1 MKTCNQV
8 GSIFLKKKSYLSIPL
23 LISALGCIS
32 SPLVAREVE
41 IPRINVVDVEEGGA
55 SAIPGA
61 IDFISAEEMEMIQ
74 PASLQDALKIVPGV
88 NARDEEGY
96 GAIPNIGIR
105 GLSPNRS
112 TKVLILEDGAPIQPS
127 LFLSNASYYSPPVER
142 ISSIEVLKGATGL
155 RYGPNTIGGVIN
167 YQSKTPLKNGTVKGK
182 LGSHG
187 YKLLELEAG
196 ASSEQNSMGGGINLI
211 TSEADGFRNNGYRM
225 NDILVKGGMAIG
237 QNQWLGIKLTR
248 YENEINTSYVGLRP
262 DEFAQTPTKNPA
274 PDDQFLSHRTSFDIN
289 HDLEINSDIK
299 LKTLLYWS
307 QLERNFWRR
316 DVASKTRQGTSFVEC
331 GGTAYCVTGRNRNF
345 DMLGVDSRLFVH
357 YQAFGIKNESE
368 IGVRLH
374 SERMSNKTDRSNAG
388 PRARTG
394 ITTGHDNNDAKA
406 MALYMQNRF
415 LFSDQFAVTPGVRV
429 ESYQQTRKN
438 AINGASGEVHNTE
451 IVPGI
456 GATWQP
462 MPELQLYSS
471 VYKGFA
477 PAMVSAAISGD
488 GVDQQLDAE
497 RSMNFE
503 IGLRGKANVWTYEAA
518 VFRMDF
524 SNQIVNQA
532 LSAGISKTNGGQSLH
547 QGAEGALGYAIT
559 SAWSL
564 LANATYIPVAE
575 FKGGGLGPIGNRI
588 PYTPK
593 LTGNFG
599 LNYSKD
605 GLKSFLNAYHVSSQY
620 ADSANTVAESNDG
633 TKGLIPSYTT
643 VNWSVVYSPRKDLKL
658 FGVVRNLFDK
668 KFISGRSPDG
678 IFPGAERNFELGLA
692 YQFY

>member
-1 MKTCNQV
+1 MKNRLFV
-8 GSIFLKKKSYLSIPL
+8 SL
-23 LISALGCIS
+23 LIGAMGYAH
-32 SPLVAREVE
+32 SPLMAKE
-41 IPRINVVDVEEGGA
+41 IELPSINVIDRQEGGA
-55 SAIPGA
+55 SSIPGA
-61 IDFISAEEMEMIQ
+61 IDIISPEEMEMIQ

-167 YQSKTPLKNGTVKGK
+167 YQSKTPLKDGIVKGK

-187 YKLLELEAG
+187 YRLLELEAG
-196 ASSEQNSMGGGINLI
+196 TSSEQKSMGGGINLI
-211 TSEADGFRNNGYRM
+211 TSEANGFRNNGYRM

-237 QNQWLGIKLTR
+237 QSQWLGLKLTR

-262 DEFAQTPTKNPA
+262 DEFIHTPTKNPA
-274 PDDQFLSHRTSFDIN
+274 PDDQFLSNRTSFDIN
-289 HDLEINSDIK
+289 HELEIDTSTK
-299 LKTLLYWS
+299 LKTLMYWS

-316 DVASKTRQGTSFVEC
+316 DVASKTRQGTSFVDC

-345 DMLGVDSRLFVH
+345 DMLGIDSRLFTN
-357 YQAFGIKNESE
+357 YQAFGIQNESE

-374 SERMSNKTDRSNAG
+374 SETMSNKTERSNAG

-394 ITTGHDNNDAKA
+394 VITGNENNDAKA
-406 MALYMQNRF
+406 VALYLQNRF
-415 LFSDQFAVTPGVRV
+415 LFTDQFAVTPGVRV
-429 ESYQQTRKN
+429 ESYRQNRKN
-438 AINGASGEVHNTE
+438 EMNGVQGQANNTE
-451 IVPGI
+451 LVPGI
-456 GATWQP
+456 GATWQLA
-462 MPELQLYSS
+462 PELQLYSS
-471 VYKGFA
+471 FYKGFA
-477 PAMVSAAISGD
+477 PAMISAAISGD
-488 GVDQQLDAE
+488 GVDQKLDAE
-497 RSMNFE
+497 RSMNIEF
-503 IGLRGKANVWTYEAA
+503 GFRGQAQKWTYEGAA
-518 VFRMDF
+518 FRMDF

-532 LSAGISKTNGGQSLH
+532 LSGGISKTNGGQSLH

-559 SAWSL
+559 SAWSV

-575 FKGGGLGPIGNRI
+575 FKGGALGPIGNRI

-593 LTGNFG
+593 LTGNLG

-620 ADSANTVAESNDG
+620 ADSVNTVEESNDG
-633 TKGLIPSYTT
+633 TKGLIPSFTT
-643 VNWSVVYSPRKDLKL
+643 LNWSIVYSPQKDLKL
-658 FGVVRNLFDK
+658 FGIVRNLFDK

-678 IFPGAERNFELGLA
+678 IFPGAERNFEIGLA

>member
-1 MKTCNQV
+1 MKNRLFV
-8 GSIFLKKKSYLSIPL
+8 SL
-23 LISALGCIS
+23 LIGAMGYAH
-32 SPLVAREVE
+32 SPLMAKE
-41 IPRINVVDVEEGGA
+41 IELPSINVIDRQEGGA
-55 SAIPGA
+55 SSIPGA
-61 IDFISAEEMEMIQ
+61 IDIISPEEMEMIQ

-167 YQSKTPLKNGTVKGK
+167 YQSKTPLKDGIVKGK

-187 YKLLELEAG
+187 YRLLELEAG
-196 ASSEQNSMGGGINLI
+196 TSSEQKSMGGGINLI
-211 TSEADGFRNNGYRM
+211 TSEANGFRNNGYRM

-237 QNQWLGIKLTR
+237 QSQWLGLKLTR

-262 DEFAQTPTKNPA
+262 DEFIHTPTKNPA
-274 PDDQFLSHRTSFDIN
+274 PDDQFLSNRTSFDIN
-289 HDLEINSDIK
+289 HELEIDTSTK
-299 LKTLLYWS
+299 LKTLMYWS

-316 DVASKTRQGTSFVEC
+316 DVASKTRQGTSFVDC
-331 GGTAYCVTGRNRNF
+331 GGTAYCLTGRNRNF
-345 DMLGVDSRLFVH
+345 DMLGIDSRLFTN
-357 YQAFGIKNESE
+357 YQAFGIQNESE

-374 SERMSNKTDRSNAG
+374 SETMSNKTERSNAG

-394 ITTGHDNNDAKA
+394 VITGNENNDAKA
-406 MALYMQNRF
+406 VALYLQNRF
-415 LFSDQFAVTPGVRV
+415 LFTDQFAVTPGVRV
-429 ESYQQTRKN
+429 ESYRQNRKN
-438 AINGASGEVHNTE
+438 EMNGVQGQANNTE
-451 IVPGI
+451 LVPGI
-456 GATWQP
+456 GATWQLA
-462 MPELQLYSS
+462 PELQLYSS

-477 PAMVSAAISGD
+477 PAMISAAISGD
-488 GVDQQLDAE
+488 GVDQKLDAE
-497 RSMNFE
+497 RSMNIEF
-503 IGLRGKANVWTYEAA
+503 GFRGQAQKWTYEGAA
-518 VFRMDF
+518 FRMDF

-532 LSAGISKTNGGQSLH
+532 LSGGISKTNGGQSLH

-559 SAWSL
+559 SAWSV

-575 FKGGGLGPIGNRI
+575 FKGGALGPIGNRI

-593 LTGNFG
+593 LTGNLG

-620 ADSANTVAESNDG
+620 ADSANTVEESNDG
-633 TKGLIPSYTT
+633 TKGLIPSFTT
-643 VNWSVVYSPRKDLKL
+643 LNWSVVYSPQKDLKL

>member
-1 MKTCNQV
+1 MKNRLFV
-8 GSIFLKKKSYLSIPL
+8 SL
-23 LISALGCIS
+23 LIGAMGYAH
-32 SPLVAREVE
+32 SPLMAKE
-41 IPRINVVDVEEGGA
+41 IELPSINVIDRQEGGA
-55 SAIPGA
+55 SSIPGA
-61 IDFISAEEMEMIQ
+61 IDIISPEEMEMIQ
-74 PASLQDALKIVPGV
+74 PASLQDALKTVPGV

-167 YQSKTPLKNGTVKGK
+167 YQSKTPLKDGIVKGK

-187 YKLLELEAG
+187 YRLLELEAG
-196 ASSEQNSMGGGINLI
+196 TSSEQKSMGGGINLI
-211 TSEADGFRNNGYRM
+211 TSEANGFRNNGYRM

-237 QNQWLGIKLTR
+237 QSQWLGLKLTR

-262 DEFAQTPTKNPA
+262 DEFIHTPTKNPA
-274 PDDQFLSHRTSFDIN
+274 PDDQFLSNRTSFDIN
-289 HDLEINSDIK
+289 HELEIDTSTK
-299 LKTLLYWS
+299 LKTLMYWS

-316 DVASKTRQGTSFVEC
+316 DVASKTRQGTSFVDC

-345 DMLGVDSRLFVH
+345 DMLGIDSRLFTN
-357 YQAFGIKNESE
+357 YQAFGIQNESE

-374 SERMSNKTDRSNAG
+374 SETMSNKTERSNAG

-394 ITTGHDNNDAKA
+394 VITGNENNDAKA
-406 MALYMQNRF
+406 VALYLQNRF
-415 LFSDQFAVTPGVRV
+415 LFTDQFAVTPGVRV
-429 ESYQQTRKN
+429 ESYRQNRKN
-438 AINGASGEVHNTE
+438 EMNGVQGQANNTE
-451 IVPGI
+451 LVPGI
-456 GATWQP
+456 GATWQLA
-462 MPELQLYSS
+462 PELQLYSS

-477 PAMVSAAISGD
+477 PAMISAAISGD
-488 GVDQQLDAE
+488 GVDQKLDAE
-497 RSMNFE
+497 RSMNIEF
-503 IGLRGKANVWTYEAA
+503 GFRGQAQKWTYEGAA
-518 VFRMDF
+518 FRMDF

-532 LSAGISKTNGGQSLH
+532 LSGGISKTNGGQSLH

-559 SAWSL
+559 SAWSV

-575 FKGGGLGPIGNRI
+575 FKGGTLGPIGNRI

-593 LTGNFG
+593 LTGNLG

-620 ADSANTVAESNDG
+620 ADSVNTVEESNDG
-633 TKGLIPSYTT
+633 TKGLIPSFTT
-643 VNWSVVYSPRKDLKL
+643 LNWSIVYSPQKDLKL

>member
-1 MKTCNQV
+1 MKNRLFV
-8 GSIFLKKKSYLSIPL
+8 SL
-23 LISALGCIS
+23 LIGAMGYAH
-32 SPLVAREVE
+32 SPLMAKE
-41 IPRINVVDVEEGGA
+41 IELPSINVIDRQEGGA
-55 SAIPGA
+55 SSIPGA
-61 IDFISAEEMEMIQ
+61 IDIISPEEMEMIQ
-74 PASLQDALKIVPGV
+74 PASLQDALKTVPGV

-167 YQSKTPLKNGTVKGK
+167 YQSKTPLKDGIVKGK

-187 YKLLELEAG
+187 YRLLELEAG
-196 ASSEQNSMGGGINLI
+196 TSSEQKSMGGGINLI
-211 TSEADGFRNNGYRM
+211 TSEANGFRNNGYRM

-237 QNQWLGIKLTR
+237 QSQWLGLKLTR

-262 DEFAQTPTKNPA
+262 DEFIHTPTKNPA
-274 PDDQFLSHRTSFDIN
+274 PDDQFLSNRTSFDIN
-289 HDLEINSDIK
+289 HELEIDTSTK
-299 LKTLLYWS
+299 LKTLMYWS

-316 DVASKTRQGTSFVEC
+316 DVASKTRQGTSFVDC

-345 DMLGVDSRLFVH
+345 DMLGIDSRLFTN
-357 YQAFGIKNESE
+357 YQAFGIQNESE

-374 SERMSNKTDRSNAG
+374 SETMSNKTERSNAG

-394 ITTGHDNNDAKA
+394 VITGNENNDAKA
-406 MALYMQNRF
+406 VALYLQNRF
-415 LFSDQFAVTPGVRV
+415 LFTDQFAVTPGVRV
-429 ESYQQTRKN
+429 ESYRQNRKN
-438 AINGASGEVHNTE
+438 EMNGVQGQANNTE
-451 IVPGI
+451 LVPGI
-456 GATWQP
+456 GATWQLA
-462 MPELQLYSS
+462 PELQLYSS

-477 PAMVSAAISGD
+477 PAMISAAISGD
-488 GVDQQLDAE
+488 GVDQKLDAE
-497 RSMNFE
+497 RSMNIEF
-503 IGLRGKANVWTYEAA
+503 GFRGQAQKWTYEGAA
-518 VFRMDF
+518 FRMDF

-532 LSAGISKTNGGQSLH
+532 LSGGISKTNGGQSLH

-559 SAWSL
+559 SAWSV

-575 FKGGGLGPIGNRI
+575 FKGGTLGPIGNRI

-593 LTGNFG
+593 LTGNLG

-620 ADSANTVAESNDG
+620 ADSVNTVEESNDG
-633 TKGLIPSYTT
+633 TKGLIPSFTT
-643 VNWSVVYSPRKDLKL
+643 LNWSVVYSPQKDLKL

>member
-1 MKTCNQV
+1 MKNRLFV
-8 GSIFLKKKSYLSIPL
+8 SL
-23 LISALGCIS
+23 LIGAMGYAH
-32 SPLVAREVE
+32 SPLMAKE
-41 IPRINVVDVEEGGA
+41 IELPSINVIDRQEGGA
-55 SAIPGA
+55 SSIPGA
-61 IDFISAEEMEMIQ
+61 IDIISPEEMEMIQ
-74 PASLQDALKIVPGV
+74 PASLQDALKTVPGV

-167 YQSKTPLKNGTVKGK
+167 YQSKTPLKDGIVKGK

-187 YKLLELEAG
+187 YRLLELEAG
-196 ASSEQNSMGGGINLI
+196 TSSEQKSMGGGINLI
-211 TSEADGFRNNGYRM
+211 TSEANGFRNNGYRM

-237 QNQWLGIKLTR
+237 QSQWLGLKLTR

-262 DEFAQTPTKNPA
+262 DEFIHTPTKNPA
-274 PDDQFLSHRTSFDIN
+274 PDDQFLSNRTSFDIN
-289 HDLEINSDIK
+289 HELEIDTSTK
-299 LKTLLYWS
+299 LKTLMYWS

-316 DVASKTRQGTSFVEC
+316 DVASKTRQGTSFVDC

-345 DMLGVDSRLFVH
+345 DMLGIDSRLFTN
-357 YQAFGIKNESE
+357 YQAFGIQNESE

-374 SERMSNKTDRSNAG
+374 SETMSNKTERSNAG

-394 ITTGHDNNDAKA
+394 VITGNENNDAKA
-406 MALYMQNRF
+406 VALYLQNRF
-415 LFSDQFAVTPGVRV
+415 LFTDQFAVTPGVRV
-429 ESYQQTRKN
+429 ESYRQNRKN
-438 AINGASGEVHNTE
+438 EMNGVQGQANNTE
-451 IVPGI
+451 LVPGI
-456 GATWQP
+456 GATWQLA
-462 MPELQLYSS
+462 PELQLYSS

-477 PAMVSAAISGD
+477 PAMISAAISGD
-488 GVDQQLDAE
+488 GVDQKLDAE
-497 RSMNFE
+497 RSMNIEF
-503 IGLRGKANVWTYEAA
+503 GFRGQAQKWTYEGAA
-518 VFRMDF
+518 FRMDF

-532 LSAGISKTNGGQSLH
+532 LSGGISKTNGGQSLH

-559 SAWSL
+559 SAWSV

-575 FKGGGLGPIGNRI
+575 FKGGTLGPIGNRI

-593 LTGNFG
+593 LTGNLG

-620 ADSANTVAESNDG
+620 ADSVNTVEESNDG
-633 TKGLIPSYTT
+633 TKGLIPAFTT
-643 VNWSVVYSPRKDLKL
+643 LNWSVVYSPQKHLKL

>member
-1 MKTCNQV
+1 MKNRLFV
-8 GSIFLKKKSYLSIPL
+8 SL
-23 LISALGCIS
+23 LIGAMGYAH
-32 SPLVAREVE
+32 SPLMAKE
-41 IPRINVVDVEEGGA
+41 IELPSINVIDRQEGGA
-55 SAIPGA
+55 SSIPGA
-61 IDFISAEEMEMIQ
+61 IDIISPEEMELIQ
-74 PASLQDALKIVPGV
+74 PASLQDALKTVPGV

-167 YQSKTPLKNGTVKGK
+167 YQSKTPLKDGIVKGK

-187 YKLLELEAG
+187 YRLLELEAG
-196 ASSEQNSMGGGINLI
+196 TSSEQKSMGGGINLI
-211 TSEADGFRNNGYRM
+211 TSEANGFRNNGYRM

-237 QNQWLGIKLTR
+237 QSQWLGLKLTR

-262 DEFAQTPTKNPA
+262 DEFIHTPTKNPA
-274 PDDQFLSHRTSFDIN
+274 PDDQFLSNRTSFDIN
-289 HDLEINSDIK
+289 HELEIDTSTK
-299 LKTLLYWS
+299 LKTLMYWS

-316 DVASKTRQGTSFVEC
+316 DVASKTRQGTSFVDC

-345 DMLGVDSRLFVH
+345 DMLGIDSRLFTN
-357 YQAFGIKNESE
+357 YQAFGIQNESE

-374 SERMSNKTDRSNAG
+374 SETMSNKTERSNAG

-394 ITTGHDNNDAKA
+394 VITGNENNDAKA
-406 MALYMQNRF
+406 VALYLQNRF
-415 LFSDQFAVTPGVRV
+415 LFTDQFAVTPGVRV
-429 ESYQQTRKN
+429 ESYRQNRKN
-438 AINGASGEVHNTE
+438 EMNGVQGQANNTE
-451 IVPGI
+451 LVPGI
-456 GATWQP
+456 GATWQLA
-462 MPELQLYSS
+462 PELQLYSS

-477 PAMVSAAISGD
+477 PAMISAAISGD
-488 GVDQQLDAE
+488 GVDQKLDAE
-497 RSMNFE
+497 RSMNIEF
-503 IGLRGKANVWTYEAA
+503 GFRGQAQKWTYEGAA
-518 VFRMDF
+518 FRMDF

-532 LSAGISKTNGGQSLH
+532 LSGGISKTNGGQSLH

-559 SAWSL
+559 SAWSV

-575 FKGGGLGPIGNRI
+575 FKGGALGPIGNRI

-593 LTGNFG
+593 LTGNLG

-620 ADSANTVAESNDG
+620 ADSANTVQESNDG
-633 TKGLIPSYTT
+633 TKGLIPSFTT
-643 VNWSVVYSPRKDLKL
+643 LNWSIVYSPQKDLKL

>member
-1 MKTCNQV
+1 MKNRLFV
-8 GSIFLKKKSYLSIPL
+8 SL
-23 LISALGCIS
+23 LIGAMGYAH
-32 SPLVAREVE
+32 SPLMAKE
-41 IPRINVVDVEEGGA
+41 IELPSINVIDRQEGGA
-55 SAIPGA
+55 SSIPGA
-61 IDFISAEEMEMIQ
+61 IDIISPEEMEMIQ
-74 PASLQDALKIVPGV
+74 PASLQDALKTVPGV

-167 YQSKTPLKNGTVKGK
+167 YQSKTPLKDGIVKGK

-187 YKLLELEAG
+187 YRLLELEAG
-196 ASSEQNSMGGGINLI
+196 TSSEQKSMGGGINLI
-211 TSEADGFRNNGYRM
+211 TSEANGFRNNGYRM

-237 QNQWLGIKLTR
+237 QSQWLGLKLTR

-262 DEFAQTPTKNPA
+262 DEFIHTPTKNPA
-274 PDDQFLSHRTSFDIN
+274 PDDQFLSNRTSFDIN
-289 HDLEINSDIK
+289 HELEIDTSTK
-299 LKTLLYWS
+299 LKTLMYWS

-316 DVASKTRQGTSFVEC
+316 DVASKTRQGTSFVDC

-345 DMLGVDSRLFVH
+345 DMLGIDSRLFTN
-357 YQAFGIKNESE
+357 YQAFGIQNESE

-374 SERMSNKTDRSNAG
+374 SETMSNKTERSNAG

-394 ITTGHDNNDAKA
+394 VITGNENNDAKA
-406 MALYMQNRF
+406 VALYLQNRF
-415 LFSDQFAVTPGVRV
+415 LFTDQFAVTPGVRV
-429 ESYQQTRKN
+429 ESYRQNRKN
-438 AINGASGEVHNTE
+438 EMNGVQGQANNTE
-451 IVPGI
+451 LVPGI
-456 GATWQP
+456 GATWQLA
-462 MPELQLYSS
+462 PELQLYSS

-477 PAMVSAAISGD
+477 PAMISAAISGD
-488 GVDQQLDAE
+488 GVDQKLDAE
-497 RSMNFE
+497 RSMNIEF
-503 IGLRGKANVWTYEAA
+503 GFRGQAQKWTYEGAA
-518 VFRMDF
+518 FRMDF

-532 LSAGISKTNGGQSLH
+532 LSGGISKTNGGQSLH

-559 SAWSL
+559 SAWSV

-575 FKGGGLGPIGNRI
+575 FKGGTLGPIGNRI

-593 LTGNFG
+593 LTGNLG

-620 ADSANTVAESNDG
+620 ADSANTVEESNDG
-633 TKGLIPSYTT
+633 TKGLIPSFTT
-643 VNWSVVYSPRKDLKL
+643 LNWSVVYSPKRDIKL

>member
-1 MKTCNQV
+1 MKNRLFV
-8 GSIFLKKKSYLSIPL
+8 SL
-23 LISALGCIS
+23 LIGAMGYAH
-32 SPLVAREVE
+32 SPLMAKE
-41 IPRINVVDVEEGGA
+41 IELPSINVIDRQEGGA
-55 SAIPGA
+55 SSIPGA
-61 IDFISAEEMEMIQ
+61 IDIISPEEMEMIQ
-74 PASLQDALKIVPGV
+74 PASLQDALKTVPGV

-167 YQSKTPLKNGTVKGK
+167 YQSKTPLKDGIVKGK

-187 YKLLELEAG
+187 YRLLELEAG
-196 ASSEQNSMGGGINLI
+196 TSSEQKSMGGGINLI
-211 TSEADGFRNNGYRM
+211 TSEANGFRNNGYRM

-237 QNQWLGIKLTR
+237 QSQWLGLKLTR

-262 DEFAQTPTKNPA
+262 DEFIHTPTKNPA
-274 PDDQFLSHRTSFDIN
+274 PDDQFLSNRTSFDIN
-289 HDLEINSDIK
+289 HELEIDTSAK
-299 LKTLLYWS
+299 LKTLMYWS

-316 DVASKTRQGTSFVEC
+316 DVASKTRQGTSFVDC

-345 DMLGVDSRLFVH
+345 DMLGIDSRLFTN
-357 YQAFGIKNESE
+357 YQAFGIQNESE

-374 SERMSNKTDRSNAG
+374 SETMSNKTERSNAG

-394 ITTGHDNNDAKA
+394 VITGNENNDAKA
-406 MALYMQNRF
+406 VALYLQNRF
-415 LFSDQFAVTPGVRV
+415 LFTDQFAVTPGVRV
-429 ESYQQTRKN
+429 ESYRQNRKN
-438 AINGASGEVHNTE
+438 EMNGVQGQANNTE
-451 IVPGI
+451 LVPGI
-456 GATWQP
+456 GATWQLA
-462 MPELQLYSS
+462 PELQLYSS

-477 PAMVSAAISGD
+477 PAMISAAISGD
-488 GVDQQLDAE
+488 GIDQKLDAE
-497 RSMNFE
+497 RSMNIEF
-503 IGLRGKANVWTYEAA
+503 GFRGQAQKWTYEGAA
-518 VFRMDF
+518 FRMDF

-532 LSAGISKTNGGQSLH
+532 LSGGISKTNGGQSLH

-559 SAWSL
+559 SAWSV

-575 FKGGGLGPIGNRI
+575 FKGGALGPIGNRI

-593 LTGNFG
+593 LTGNLG

-620 ADSANTVAESNDG
+620 ADSANTVQESNDG
-633 TKGLIPSYTT
+633 TKGLIPSFTT
-643 VNWSVVYSPRKDLKL
+643 LNWSIVYSPQKDLKL

>member
-1 MKTCNQV
+1 MKNRLFV
-8 GSIFLKKKSYLSIPL
+8 SL
-23 LISALGCIS
+23 LIGAMGYAH
-32 SPLVAREVE
+32 SPLMAKE
-41 IPRINVVDVEEGGA
+41 IELPSINVIDRQEGGA
-55 SAIPGA
+55 SSIPGA
-61 IDFISAEEMEMIQ
+61 IDIINPEEMEMIQ
-74 PASLQDALKIVPGV
+74 PAPLQDALKIVPGV

-167 YQSKTPLKNGTVKGK
+167 YQSKTPLKDGIVKGK

-187 YKLLELEAG
+187 YRLLELEAG
-196 ASSEQNSMGGGINLI
+196 TSSEQKSMGGGINLI
-211 TSEADGFRNNGYRM
+211 TSEANGFRNNGYRM

-237 QNQWLGIKLTR
+237 QSQWLGLKLTR

-262 DEFAQTPTKNPA
+262 DEFIHTPTKNPA
-274 PDDQFLSHRTSFDIN
+274 PDDQFLSNRTSFDIN
-289 HDLEINSDIK
+289 HELEIDTSAK
-299 LKTLLYWS
+299 LKTLIYWS

-316 DVASKTRQGTSFVEC
+316 DVASKTRQGTSFVDC

-345 DMLGVDSRLFVH
+345 DMLGIDSRLFTN
-357 YQAFGIKNESE
+357 YQAFGIQNESE

-374 SERMSNKTDRSNAG
+374 SETMSNKTERSNAG

-394 ITTGHDNNDAKA
+394 VITGNENNDAKA
-406 MALYMQNRF
+406 VALYLQNRF
-415 LFSDQFAVTPGVRV
+415 LFTDQFAVTPGVRV
-429 ESYQQTRKN
+429 ESYRQNRKN
-438 AINGASGEVHNTE
+438 EMNGVQGQSNNTE
-451 IVPGI
+451 LVPGI
-456 GATWQP
+456 GATWQLA
-462 MPELQLYSS
+462 PEQQLYSS

-477 PAMVSAAISGD
+477 PAMISAAISGD
-488 GVDQQLDAE
+488 GVDQKLDAE
-497 RSMNFE
+497 RSMNIEF
-503 IGLRGKANVWTYEAA
+503 GFRGQAQKWTYEGAA
-518 VFRMDF
+518 FRMDF

-532 LSAGISKTNGGQSLH
+532 LSGGISKTNGGQSLH

-559 SAWSL
+559 SAWSV

-575 FKGGGLGPIGNRI
+575 FKGGALGPIGNRI

-593 LTGNFG
+593 LTGNLG

-620 ADSANTVAESNDG
+620 ADSANTVQESNDG
-633 TKGLIPSYTT
+633 TKGLIPSFTT
-643 VNWSVVYSPRKDLKL
+643 LNWSVVYSPQKDLKL

>member
-1 MKTCNQV
+1 MKNRLFV
-8 GSIFLKKKSYLSIPL
+8 SL
-23 LISALGCIS
+23 LIGAMGYAH
-32 SPLVAREVE
+32 SPLMAKE
-41 IPRINVVDVEEGGA
+41 IELPSINVIDRQEGGA
-55 SAIPGA
+55 SSIPGA
-61 IDFISAEEMEMIQ
+61 IDIISPEEMEMIQ

-167 YQSKTPLKNGTVKGK
+167 YQSKTPLKDGIVKGK

-187 YKLLELEAG
+187 YRLLELEAG
-196 ASSEQNSMGGGINLI
+196 TSSEQKSMGGGINLI
-211 TSEADGFRNNGYRM
+211 TSDANGFRNNGYRM

-237 QNQWLGIKLTR
+237 QSQWLGLKLTR

-262 DEFAQTPTKNPA
+262 DEFIHTPTKNPA
-274 PDDQFLSHRTSFDIN
+274 PDDQFLSNRTSFDIN
-289 HDLEINSDIK
+289 HELEIDTSAK
-299 LKTLLYWS
+299 LKTLIYWS

-316 DVASKTRQGTSFVEC
+316 DVASKTRQGTSFVDC

-345 DMLGVDSRLFVH
+345 DMLGIDSRLFTN
-357 YQAFGIKNESE
+357 YQAFGIQNESE

-374 SERMSNKTDRSNAG
+374 SETMSNKTERSNAG

-394 ITTGHDNNDAKA
+394 VITGNENNDAKA
-406 MALYMQNRF
+406 VALYLQNRF
-415 LFSDQFAVTPGVRV
+415 LFTDQFAVTPGVRV
-429 ESYQQTRKN
+429 ESYRQNRKN
-438 AINGASGEVHNTE
+438 EMNGVQGQANNTE
-451 IVPGI
+451 LVPGI
-456 GATWQP
+456 GATWQLA
-462 MPELQLYSS
+462 PELQLYSS

-477 PAMVSAAISGD
+477 PAMISAAISGD
-488 GVDQQLDAE
+488 GVDQKLDAE
-497 RSMNFE
+497 RSMNIEF
-503 IGLRGKANVWTYEAA
+503 GFRGQAQKWTYEGAA
-518 VFRMDF
+518 FRMDF

-532 LSAGISKTNGGQSLH
+532 LSGGISKTNGGQSLH

-559 SAWSL
+559 SAWSV

-575 FKGGGLGPIGNRI
+575 FKGGALGPIGNRI

-593 LTGNFG
+593 LTGNLG

-620 ADSANTVAESNDG
+620 ADSVNTVQESNDG
-633 TKGLIPSYTT
+633 TKGLIPSFTT
-643 VNWSVVYSPRKDLKL
+643 LNWSVVYSPQKDLKL

>member
-1 MKTCNQV
+1 MKNRLFV
-8 GSIFLKKKSYLSIPL
+8 SL
-23 LISALGCIS
+23 LIGAMGYAH
-32 SPLVAREVE
+32 SPLMAKE
-41 IPRINVVDVEEGGA
+41 IELPSINVIDRQEGGA
-55 SAIPGA
+55 SSIPGA
-61 IDFISAEEMEMIQ
+61 IDIISPEEMEMIQ

-167 YQSKTPLKNGTVKGK
+167 YQSKTPLKDGIVKGK

-187 YKLLELEAG
+187 YRLLELEAG
-196 ASSEQNSMGGGINLI
+196 TSSEQKSMGGGINLI
-211 TSEADGFRNNGYRM
+211 TSEANGFRNNGYRM

-237 QNQWLGIKLTR
+237 QSQWLGLKLTR

-262 DEFAQTPTKNPA
+262 DEFIHTPTKNPA
-274 PDDQFLSHRTSFDIN
+274 PDDQFLSNRTSFDIN
-289 HDLEINSDIK
+289 HELEIDTSTK
-299 LKTLLYWS
+299 LKTLMYWS

-316 DVASKTRQGTSFVEC
+316 DVASKTRQGTSFVDC

-345 DMLGVDSRLFVH
+345 DMLGIDSRLFTN
-357 YQAFGIKNESE
+357 YQAFGIQNESE

-374 SERMSNKTDRSNAG
+374 SETMSNKTERSNAG

-394 ITTGHDNNDAKA
+394 VITGNENNDAKA
-406 MALYMQNRF
+406 VALYLQNRF
-415 LFSDQFAVTPGVRV
+415 LFTDQFAVTPGVRV
-429 ESYQQTRKN
+429 ESYRQNRKN
-438 AINGASGEVHNTE
+438 EMNGVQGQANNTE
-451 IVPGI
+451 LVPGI
-456 GATWQP
+456 GATWQLA
-462 MPELQLYSS
+462 PELQLYSS

-477 PAMVSAAISGD
+477 PAMISAAISGD
-488 GVDQQLDAE
+488 GVDQKLDAE
-497 RSMNFE
+497 RSMNIEF
-503 IGLRGKANVWTYEAA
+503 GFRGQAQKWTYEGAA
-518 VFRMDF
+518 FRMDF

-532 LSAGISKTNGGQSLH
+532 LSGGISKTNGGQSLH

-559 SAWSL
+559 SAWSV

-575 FKGGGLGPIGNRI
+575 FKGGALGPIGNRI

-593 LTGNFG
+593 LTGNLG

-620 ADSANTVAESNDG
+620 ADSVNTVEESNDG
-633 TKGLIPSYTT
+633 TKGLIPSFTT
-643 VNWSVVYSPRKDLKL
+643 LNWSIVYSPQKDLKL

-678 IFPGAERNFELGLA
+678 IFPGAERNFEIGLA

>member
-1 MKTCNQV
+1 MKNRLFV
-8 GSIFLKKKSYLSIPL
+8 SL
-23 LISALGCIS
+23 LIGAMGYAH
-32 SPLVAREVE
+32 SPLMAKE
-41 IPRINVVDVEEGGA
+41 IELPSINVIDRQEGGA
-55 SAIPGA
+55 SSIPGA
-61 IDFISAEEMEMIQ
+61 IDIISPEEMEMIQ
-74 PASLQDALKIVPGV
+74 PASLQDALKTVPGV

-167 YQSKTPLKNGTVKGK
+167 YQSKTPLKDGIVKGK

-187 YKLLELEAG
+187 YRLLELEAG
-196 ASSEQNSMGGGINLI
+196 TSSEQKSMGGGINLI
-211 TSEADGFRNNGYRM
+211 TSEANGFRNNGYRM

-237 QNQWLGIKLTR
+237 QSQWLGLKLTR

-262 DEFAQTPTKNPA
+262 DEFIHTPTKNPA
-274 PDDQFLSHRTSFDIN
+274 PDDQFLSNRTSFDIN
-289 HDLEINSDIK
+289 HELEIDTSTK
-299 LKTLLYWS
+299 LKTLMYWS

-316 DVASKTRQGTSFVEC
+316 DVASKTRQGTSFVDC

-345 DMLGVDSRLFVH
+345 DMLGIDSRLFTN
-357 YQAFGIKNESE
+357 YQAFGIQNESE

-374 SERMSNKTDRSNAG
+374 SETMSNKTERSNAG

-394 ITTGHDNNDAKA
+394 VITGNENNDAKA
-406 MALYMQNRF
+406 VALYLQNRF
-415 LFSDQFAVTPGVRV
+415 LFTDQFAVTPGVRV
-429 ESYQQTRKN
+429 ESYRQNRKN
-438 AINGASGEVHNTE
+438 EMNGVQGQANNTE
-451 IVPGI
+451 LVPGI
-456 GATWQP
+456 GATWQLA
-462 MPELQLYSS
+462 PELQLYSS
-471 VYKGFA
+471 FYKGFA
-477 PAMVSAAISGD
+477 PAMISAAISGD
-488 GVDQQLDAE
+488 GVDQKLDAE
-497 RSMNFE
+497 RSMNIEF
-503 IGLRGKANVWTYEAA
+503 GFRGQAQKWTYEGAA
-518 VFRMDF
+518 FRMDF

-532 LSAGISKTNGGQSLH
+532 LSGGISKTNGGQSLH

-559 SAWSL
+559 SAWSV

-575 FKGGGLGPIGNRI
+575 FKGGALGPIENRI

-593 LTGNFG
+593 LTGNLG

-620 ADSANTVAESNDG
+620 ADSANTVQESNDG
-633 TKGLIPSYTT
+633 TKGLIPSFTT
-643 VNWSVVYSPRKDLKL
+643 LNWSIVYSPQKDLKL

>member
-1 MKTCNQV
+1 MKNRLFV
-8 GSIFLKKKSYLSIPL
+8 SL
-23 LISALGCIS
+23 LIGAMGYAH
-32 SPLVAREVE
+32 SPLMAKE
-41 IPRINVVDVEEGGA
+41 IELPSINVIDRQEGGA
-55 SAIPGA
+55 SSIPGA
-61 IDFISAEEMEMIQ
+61 IDIISPEEMEMIQ
-74 PASLQDALKIVPGV
+74 PASLQDALKTVPGV

-167 YQSKTPLKNGTVKGK
+167 YQSKTPLKDGIVKGK

-187 YKLLELEAG
+187 YRLLELEAG
-196 ASSEQNSMGGGINLI
+196 TSSEQKSMGGGINLI
-211 TSEADGFRNNGYRM
+211 TSEANGFRNNGYRM

-237 QNQWLGIKLTR
+237 QSQWLGLKLTR

-262 DEFAQTPTKNPA
+262 DEFIHTPTKNPA
-274 PDDQFLSHRTSFDIN
+274 PDDQFLSNRTSFDIN
-289 HDLEINSDIK
+289 HELEIDTSTK
-299 LKTLLYWS
+299 LKTLMYWS

-316 DVASKTRQGTSFVEC
+316 DVASKTRQGTSFIDC

-345 DMLGVDSRLFVH
+345 DMLGIDSRLFTN
-357 YQAFGIKNESE
+357 YQAFGIQNESE

-374 SERMSNKTDRSNAG
+374 SETMSNKTERSNAG

-394 ITTGHDNNDAKA
+394 VITGNENNDAKA
-406 MALYMQNRF
+406 VALYLQNRF
-415 LFSDQFAVTPGVRV
+415 LFTDQFAVTPGVRV
-429 ESYQQTRKN
+429 ESYRQNRKN
-438 AINGASGEVHNTE
+438 EMNGVQGQANNTE
-451 IVPGI
+451 LVPGI
-456 GATWQP
+456 GATWQLA
-462 MPELQLYSS
+462 PELQLYSS

-477 PAMVSAAISGD
+477 PAMISAAISGD
-488 GVDQQLDAE
+488 GVDQKLDAE
-497 RSMNFE
+497 RSMNIEF
-503 IGLRGKANVWTYEAA
+503 GFRGQAQKWTYEGAA
-518 VFRMDF
+518 FRMDF

-532 LSAGISKTNGGQSLH
+532 LSGGISKTNGGQSLH

-559 SAWSL
+559 SAWSV

-575 FKGGGLGPIGNRI
+575 FKGGALGPIGNRI

-593 LTGNFG
+593 LTGNLG

-620 ADSANTVAESNDG
+620 ADSVNTVEESNDG
-633 TKGLIPSYTT
+633 TKGLIPSFTT
-643 VNWSVVYSPRKDLKL
+643 LNWSVVYSPQKHLKL

>member
-1 MKTCNQV
+1 MKNRLFV
-8 GSIFLKKKSYLSIPL
+8 SL
-23 LISALGCIS
+23 LIGAMGYAH
-32 SPLVAREVE
+32 SPLMAKE
-41 IPRINVVDVEEGGA
+41 IELPSINVIDRQEGEA
-55 SAIPGA
+55 SSIPGA
-61 IDFISAEEMEMIQ
+61 IDIISPEEMEMIQ
-74 PASLQDALKIVPGV
+74 PASLQDALKTVPGV

-167 YQSKTPLKNGTVKGK
+167 YQSKTPLKDGIVKGK

-187 YKLLELEAG
+187 YRLLELEAG
-196 ASSEQNSMGGGINLI
+196 TSSEQKSMGGGINLI
-211 TSEADGFRNNGYRM
+211 TSEANGFRNNGYRM

-237 QNQWLGIKLTR
+237 QSQWLGLKLTR

-262 DEFAQTPTKNPA
+262 DEFIHTPTKNPA
-274 PDDQFLSHRTSFDIN
+274 PDDQFLSNRTSFDIN
-289 HDLEINSDIK
+289 HELEIDTSTK
-299 LKTLLYWS
+299 LKTLMYWS

-316 DVASKTRQGTSFVEC
+316 DVASKTRQGTSFVDC

-345 DMLGVDSRLFVH
+345 DMLGIDSRLFTN
-357 YQAFGIKNESE
+357 YQAFGIQNESE

-374 SERMSNKTDRSNAG
+374 SETMSNKTERSNAG

-394 ITTGHDNNDAKA
+394 VITGNENNDAKA
-406 MALYMQNRF
+406 VALYLQNRF
-415 LFSDQFAVTPGVRV
+415 LFTDQFAVTPGVRV
-429 ESYQQTRKN
+429 ESYRQNRKN
-438 AINGASGEVHNTE
+438 EMNGVQGQANNTE
-451 IVPGI
+451 LVPGI
-456 GATWQP
+456 GATWQLA
-462 MPELQLYSS
+462 PELQLYSS

-477 PAMVSAAISGD
+477 PAMISAAISGD
-488 GVDQQLDAE
+488 GVDQKLDAE
-497 RSMNFE
+497 RSMNIEF
-503 IGLRGKANVWTYEAA
+503 GFRGQAQKWTYEGAA
-518 VFRMDF
+518 FRMDF

-532 LSAGISKTNGGQSLH
+532 LSGGISKTNGGQSLH

-559 SAWSL
+559 SAWSV

-575 FKGGGLGPIGNRI
+575 FKGGALGPIGNRI

-593 LTGNFG
+593 LTGNLG

-620 ADSANTVAESNDG
+620 ADSTNTVQESNDG
-633 TKGLIPSYTT
+633 TKGLIPSFTT
-643 VNWSVVYSPRKDLKL
+643 LNWSVVYSPKRDIKL

>member
-1 MKTCNQV
+1 MKNRLFV
-8 GSIFLKKKSYLSIPL
+8 SL
-23 LISALGCIS
+23 LIGAMGYAH
-32 SPLVAREVE
+32 SPLMAKE
-41 IPRINVVDVEEGGA
+41 IELPSINVIDRQEGGA
-55 SAIPGA
+55 SSIPGA
-61 IDFISAEEMEMIQ
+61 IDIISPEEMEMIQ

-167 YQSKTPLKNGTVKGK
+167 YQSKTPLKDGIVKGK

-187 YKLLELEAG
+187 YRLLELEAG
-196 ASSEQNSMGGGINLI
+196 TSSEQKSMGGGINLI
-211 TSEADGFRNNGYRM
+211 TSEANGFRNNGYRM

-237 QNQWLGIKLTR
+237 QSQWLGLKLTR

-262 DEFAQTPTKNPA
+262 DEFIHTPTKNPA
-274 PDDQFLSHRTSFDIN
+274 PDDQFLSNRTSFDIN
-289 HDLEINSDIK
+289 HELEIDTSTK
-299 LKTLLYWS
+299 LKTLMYWS

-316 DVASKTRQGTSFVEC
+316 DVASKTRQGTSFVDC

-345 DMLGVDSRLFVH
+345 DMLGIDSRLFTN
-357 YQAFGIKNESE
+357 YQAFGIQNESE

-374 SERMSNKTDRSNAG
+374 SETMSNKTERSNAG

-394 ITTGHDNNDAKA
+394 VITGNENNDAKA
-406 MALYMQNRF
+406 VALYLQNRF
-415 LFSDQFAVTPGVRV
+415 LFTDQFAVTPGVRV
-429 ESYQQTRKN
+429 ESYRQNRKN
-438 AINGASGEVHNTE
+438 EMNGVQGQANNTE
-451 IVPGI
+451 LVPGI
-456 GATWQP
+456 GATWQLA
-462 MPELQLYSS
+462 PELQLYSS

-477 PAMVSAAISGD
+477 PAMISAAISGD
-488 GVDQQLDAE
+488 GVDQKLDAE
-497 RSMNFE
+497 RSMNIEF
-503 IGLRGKANVWTYEAA
+503 GFRGQAQKWTYEGAA
-518 VFRMDF
+518 FRMDF

-532 LSAGISKTNGGQSLH
+532 LSGGISKTNGGQSLH

-559 SAWSL
+559 SAWSV

-575 FKGGGLGPIGNRI
+575 FKGGTLGPIGNRI

-593 LTGNFG
+593 LTGNLG

-620 ADSANTVAESNDG
+620 ADSANTVQESNDG
-633 TKGLIPSYTT
+633 TKGLIPSFTT
-643 VNWSVVYSPRKDLKL
+643 LNWSVVYSPKKDLKL

-678 IFPGAERNFELGLA
+678 IFPGAERNFEIGLA

>member
-1 MKTCNQV
+1 MKNRLFV
-8 GSIFLKKKSYLSIPL
+8 SL
-23 LISALGCIS
+23 LIGAMGYAH
-32 SPLVAREVE
+32 SPLMAKE
-41 IPRINVVDVEEGGA
+41 IELPSINVIDRQEGGA
-55 SAIPGA
+55 SSIPGA
-61 IDFISAEEMEMIQ
+61 IDIISPEEMEMIQ
-74 PASLQDALKIVPGV
+74 PASLQDALKTVPGV

-167 YQSKTPLKNGTVKGK
+167 YQSKTPLKDGIVKGK

-187 YKLLELEAG
+187 YRLLELEAG
-196 ASSEQNSMGGGINLI
+196 TSSEQKSMGGGINLI
-211 TSEADGFRNNGYRM
+211 TSEANGFRNNGYRM

-237 QNQWLGIKLTR
+237 QSQWLGLKLTR

-262 DEFAQTPTKNPA
+262 DEFIHTPTKNPA
-274 PDDQFLSHRTSFDIN
+274 PDDQFLSNRTSFDIN
-289 HDLEINSDIK
+289 HELEIDTSTK
-299 LKTLLYWS
+299 LKTLMYWS

-316 DVASKTRQGTSFVEC
+316 DVASKTRQGTSFVDC
-331 GGTAYCVTGRNRNF
+331 GGAAYCVTGRNRNF
-345 DMLGVDSRLFVH
+345 DMLGIDSRLFTN
-357 YQAFGIKNESE
+357 YQAFGIQNESE

-374 SERMSNKTDRSNAG
+374 SETMSNKTERSNAG

-394 ITTGHDNNDAKA
+394 VITGNENNDAKA
-406 MALYMQNRF
+406 VALYLQNRF
-415 LFSDQFAVTPGVRV
+415 LFTDQFAVTPGVRV
-429 ESYQQTRKN
+429 ESYRQNRKN
-438 AINGASGEVHNTE
+438 EMNGVQGQANNTE
-451 IVPGI
+451 LVPGI
-456 GATWQP
+456 GATWQLA
-462 MPELQLYSS
+462 PELQLYSS
-471 VYKGFA
+471 FYKGFA
-477 PAMVSAAISGD
+477 PAMISAAISGD
-488 GVDQQLDAE
+488 GVDQKLDAE
-497 RSMNFE
+497 RSMNIEF
-503 IGLRGKANVWTYEAA
+503 GFRGQAQKWTYEGAA
-518 VFRMDF
+518 FRMDF
-524 SNQIVNQA
+524 SNQIINQA
-532 LSAGISKTNGGQSLH
+532 LSGGINKTNGGQSLH

-559 SAWSL
+559 SAWSV

-575 FKGGGLGPIGNRI
+575 FKGGTLGPIGNRI

-593 LTGNFG
+593 LTGNLG

-620 ADSANTVAESNDG
+620 ADSANTVEESNDG
-633 TKGLIPSYTT
+633 TKGLIPSFTT
-643 VNWSVVYSPRKDLKL
+643 LNWSIVYSPQKDLKL

>member
-1 MKTCNQV
+1 MKNRLFV
-8 GSIFLKKKSYLSIPL
+8 SL
-23 LISALGCIS
+23 LIGAMGYAH
-32 SPLVAREVE
+32 SPLMAKE
-41 IPRINVVDVEEGGA
+41 IELPSINVIDRQEGGA
-55 SAIPGA
+55 FSIPGA
-61 IDFISAEEMEMIQ
+61 IDIISPEEMEMIQ

-167 YQSKTPLKNGTVKGK
+167 YQSKTPLKDGIVKGK

-187 YKLLELEAG
+187 YRLLELEAG
-196 ASSEQNSMGGGINLI
+196 TSSEQKSMGGGINLI
-211 TSEADGFRNNGYRM
+211 TSEANGFRNNGYRM

-237 QNQWLGIKLTR
+237 QSQWLGLKLTR

-262 DEFAQTPTKNPA
+262 DEFIHTPTKNPA
-274 PDDQFLSHRTSFDIN
+274 PDDQFLSNRTSFDIN
-289 HDLEINSDIK
+289 HELEIDTSTK
-299 LKTLLYWS
+299 LKTLMYWS

-316 DVASKTRQGTSFVEC
+316 DVASKTRQGTSFVDC

-345 DMLGVDSRLFVH
+345 DMLGIDSRLFTN
-357 YQAFGIKNESE
+357 YQAFGIQNESE

-374 SERMSNKTDRSNAG
+374 SETMSNKTERSNAG

-394 ITTGHDNNDAKA
+394 VITGNENNDAKA
-406 MALYMQNRF
+406 VALYLQNRF
-415 LFSDQFAVTPGVRV
+415 LFTDQFAVTPGVRV
-429 ESYQQTRKN
+429 ESYRQNRKN
-438 AINGASGEVHNTE
+438 EMNGVQGQANNTE
-451 IVPGI
+451 LVPGI
-456 GATWQP
+456 GATWQLA
-462 MPELQLYSS
+462 PELQLYSS

-477 PAMVSAAISGD
+477 PAMISAAISGD
-488 GVDQQLDAE
+488 GVDQKLDAE
-497 RSMNFE
+497 RSMNIEF
-503 IGLRGKANVWTYEAA
+503 GFRGQAQKWTYEGAA
-518 VFRMDF
+518 FRMDF

-532 LSAGISKTNGGQSLH
+532 LSGGISKTNGGQSLH

-559 SAWSL
+559 SAWSV

-575 FKGGGLGPIGNRI
+575 FKGGTLGPIGNRI

-593 LTGNFG
+593 LTGNLG
-599 LNYSKD
+599 LNYRKD

-620 ADSANTVAESNDG
+620 ADSANTVQESNDG
-633 TKGLIPSYTT
+633 TKGLIPSFTT
-643 VNWSVVYSPRKDLKL
+643 LNWSIVYSPQKDLKL

>member
-1 MKTCNQV
+1 MKNRLFV
-8 GSIFLKKKSYLSIPL
+8 SL
-23 LISALGCIS
+23 LIGAMGYAH
-32 SPLVAREVE
+32 SPLMAKE
-41 IPRINVVDVEEGGA
+41 IELPSINVIDRQEGGA
-55 SAIPGA
+55 SSIPGA
-61 IDFISAEEMEMIQ
+61 IDIISPEEMEMIQ
-74 PASLQDALKIVPGV
+74 PASLQDALKTVPGV

-167 YQSKTPLKNGTVKGK
+167 YQSKTPLKDGIVKGK

-187 YKLLELEAG
+187 YRLLELEAG
-196 ASSEQNSMGGGINLI
+196 TSSEQKSMGGGINLI
-211 TSEADGFRNNGYRM
+211 TSEANGFRNNGYRM

-237 QNQWLGIKLTR
+237 QSQWLGLKLTR

-262 DEFAQTPTKNPA
+262 DEFIHTPTKNPA
-274 PDDQFLSHRTSFDIN
+274 PDDQFLSNRTSFDIN
-289 HDLEINSDIK
+289 HELEIDTSTK
-299 LKTLLYWS
+299 LKTLMYWS

-316 DVASKTRQGTSFVEC
+316 DVASKTRQGTSFVDC

-345 DMLGVDSRLFVH
+345 DMLGIDSRLFTN
-357 YQAFGIKNESE
+357 YQAFGIQNESE

-374 SERMSNKTDRSNAG
+374 SETMSNKTERSNAG

-394 ITTGHDNNDAKA
+394 VITGNENNDAKA
-406 MALYMQNRF
+406 VALYLQNRF
-415 LFSDQFAVTPGVRV
+415 LFTDQFAVTPGVRV
-429 ESYQQTRKN
+429 ESYRQNRKN
-438 AINGASGEVHNTE
+438 EMNGVQGQANNTE
-451 IVPGI
+451 LVPGI
-456 GATWQP
+456 GATWQLA
-462 MPELQLYSS
+462 PELQLYSS

-477 PAMVSAAISGD
+477 PAMISAAISGD
-488 GVDQQLDAE
+488 GVDQKLDAE
-497 RSMNFE
+497 RSMNIEF
-503 IGLRGKANVWTYEAA
+503 GFRGQAQKWTYEGAA
-518 VFRMDF
+518 FRMDF

-532 LSAGISKTNGGQSLH
+532 LSGGISKTNGGQSLH

-559 SAWSL
+559 SAWSV

-575 FKGGGLGPIGNRI
+575 FKGGTLGPIGNRI

-593 LTGNFG
+593 LTGNLG

-620 ADSANTVAESNDG
+620 ADSANTVQESNDG
-633 TKGLIPSYTT
+633 TKGLIPSFTT
-643 VNWSVVYSPRKDLKL
+643 LNWSVVYSPKRDIKL

>member
-1 MKTCNQV
+1 MKNRLFV
-8 GSIFLKKKSYLSIPL
+8 SL
-23 LISALGCIS
+23 LIGAMGYAH
-32 SPLVAREVE
+32 SPLMAKE
-41 IPRINVVDVEEGGA
+41 IELPSINVIDRQEGEA
-55 SAIPGA
+55 SSIPGA
-61 IDFISAEEMEMIQ
+61 IDIISPEEMEMIQ

-167 YQSKTPLKNGTVKGK
+167 YQSKTPLKDGIVKGK

-187 YKLLELEAG
+187 YRLLELEAG
-196 ASSEQNSMGGGINLI
+196 TSSEQKSMGGGINLI
-211 TSEADGFRNNGYRM
+211 TSEANGFRNNGYRM

-237 QNQWLGIKLTR
+237 QSQWLGLKLTR

-262 DEFAQTPTKNPA
+262 DEFIHTPTKNPA
-274 PDDQFLSHRTSFDIN
+274 PDDQFLSNRTSFDIN
-289 HDLEINSDIK
+289 HELEIDTSTK
-299 LKTLLYWS
+299 LKTLMYWS

-316 DVASKTRQGTSFVEC
+316 DVASKTRQGTSFVDC

-345 DMLGVDSRLFVH
+345 DMLGIDSRLFTN
-357 YQAFGIKNESE
+357 YQAFGIQNESE

-374 SERMSNKTDRSNAG
+374 SETMSNKTERSNAG

-394 ITTGHDNNDAKA
+394 VITGNENNDAKA
-406 MALYMQNRF
+406 VALYLQNRF
-415 LFSDQFAVTPGVRV
+415 LFTDQFAVTPGVRV
-429 ESYQQTRKN
+429 ESYRQNRKN
-438 AINGASGEVHNTE
+438 EMNGVQGQANNTE
-451 IVPGI
+451 LVPGI
-456 GATWQP
+456 GATWQLA
-462 MPELQLYSS
+462 PELQLYSS
-471 VYKGFA
+471 FYKGFA
-477 PAMVSAAISGD
+477 PAMISAAISGD
-488 GVDQQLDAE
+488 GVDQKLDAE
-497 RSMNFE
+497 RSMNIEF
-503 IGLRGKANVWTYEAA
+503 GFRGQAQKWTYEGAA
-518 VFRMDF
+518 FRMDF

-532 LSAGISKTNGGQSLH
+532 LSGGISKTNGGQSLH

-559 SAWSL
+559 SAWSV

-575 FKGGGLGPIGNRI
+575 FKGGTLGPIGNRI

-593 LTGNFG
+593 LTGNLG

-620 ADSANTVAESNDG
+620 ADSANTVQESNDG
-633 TKGLIPSYTT
+633 TKGLIPSFTT
-643 VNWSVVYSPRKDLKL
+643 LNWSIVYSPQKDLKL

>member
-1 MKTCNQV
+1 MKNRLFV
-8 GSIFLKKKSYLSIPL
+8 SL
-23 LISALGCIS
+23 LIGAMGYAH
-32 SPLVAREVE
+32 SPLMAKE
-41 IPRINVVDVEEGGA
+41 IELPSINVIDRQEGGA
-55 SAIPGA
+55 SSIPGA
-61 IDFISAEEMEMIQ
+61 VDIISPEEMEMIQ

-167 YQSKTPLKNGTVKGK
+167 YQSKTPLKDGIVKGK

-187 YKLLELEAG
+187 YRLLELEAG
-196 ASSEQNSMGGGINLI
+196 TSSEQKSMGGGINLI
-211 TSEADGFRNNGYRM
+211 TSEANGFRNNGYRM

-237 QNQWLGIKLTR
+237 QSQWLGLKLTR

-262 DEFAQTPTKNPA
+262 DEFIHTPTKNPA
-274 PDDQFLSHRTSFDIN
+274 PDDQFLSNRTSFDIN
-289 HDLEINSDIK
+289 HELEIDTSTK
-299 LKTLLYWS
+299 LKTLMYWS

-316 DVASKTRQGTSFVEC
+316 DVASKTRQGTSFVDC

-345 DMLGVDSRLFVH
+345 DMLGIDSRLFTN
-357 YQAFGIKNESE
+357 YQAFGIQNESE

-374 SERMSNKTDRSNAG
+374 SETMSNKTERSNAG

-394 ITTGHDNNDAKA
+394 VITGNENNDAKA
-406 MALYMQNRF
+406 VALYLQNRF
-415 LFSDQFAVTPGVRV
+415 LFTDQFAVTPGVRV
-429 ESYQQTRKN
+429 ESYRQNRKN
-438 AINGASGEVHNTE
+438 EMNGVQGQANNTE
-451 IVPGI
+451 LVPGI
-456 GATWQP
+456 GATWQLA
-462 MPELQLYSS
+462 PELQLYSS

-477 PAMVSAAISGD
+477 PAMISAAISGD
-488 GVDQQLDAE
+488 GVDQKLDAE
-497 RSMNFE
+497 RSMNIEF
-503 IGLRGKANVWTYEAA
+503 GFRGQAQKWTYEGAA
-518 VFRMDF
+518 FRMDF

-532 LSAGISKTNGGQSLH
+532 LSGGISKTNGGQSLH

-559 SAWSL
+559 SAWSV

-575 FKGGGLGPIGNRI
+575 FKGGALGPIGNRI

-593 LTGNFG
+593 LTGNLG

-620 ADSANTVAESNDG
+620 ADSANIVQESNDG
-633 TKGLIPSYTT
+633 TKGLIPSFTT
-643 VNWSVVYSPRKDLKL
+643 LNWSVVYSPKRDIKL

-678 IFPGAERNFELGLA
+678 IFPGAERNFEIGLA

>member
-1 MKTCNQV
+1 MKNRLFV
-8 GSIFLKKKSYLSIPL
+8 SL
-23 LISALGCIS
+23 LIGAMGYAH
-32 SPLVAREVE
+32 SPLMAKE
-41 IPRINVVDVEEGGA
+41 IELPSINVIDRQEGGA
-55 SAIPGA
+55 SSIPGA
-61 IDFISAEEMEMIQ
+61 IDIISPEEMEMIQ
-74 PASLQDALKIVPGV
+74 PASLQDALKTVPGV

-167 YQSKTPLKNGTVKGK
+167 YQSKTPLKDGIVKGK

-187 YKLLELEAG
+187 YRLLELEAG
-196 ASSEQNSMGGGINLI
+196 TSSEQKSMGGGINLI
-211 TSEADGFRNNGYRM
+211 TSEANGFRNNGYRM
-225 NDILVKGGMAIG
+225 NDFLVKGGMAIG
-237 QNQWLGIKLTR
+237 QSQWLGLKLTR

-262 DEFAQTPTKNPA
+262 DEFIHTPTKNPA
-274 PDDQFLSHRTSFDIN
+274 PDDQFLSNRTSFDIN
-289 HDLEINSDIK
+289 HELEIDTSTK
-299 LKTLLYWS
+299 LKTLMYWS

-316 DVASKTRQGTSFVEC
+316 DVASKTRQGTSFVDC

-345 DMLGVDSRLFVH
+345 DMLGIDSRLFTN
-357 YQAFGIKNESE
+357 YQAFGIQNESE

-374 SERMSNKTDRSNAG
+374 SETMSNKTERSNAG

-394 ITTGHDNNDAKA
+394 VITSNENNDAKA
-406 MALYMQNRF
+406 VALYLQNRF
-415 LFSDQFAVTPGVRV
+415 LFTDQFAVTPGVRV
-429 ESYQQTRKN
+429 ESYRQNRKN
-438 AINGASGEVHNTE
+438 EMNGVQGQANNTE
-451 IVPGI
+451 LVPGI
-456 GATWQP
+456 GATWQLA
-462 MPELQLYSS
+462 PELQLYSS

-477 PAMVSAAISGD
+477 PAMISAAISGD
-488 GVDQQLDAE
+488 GVDQKLDAE
-497 RSMNFE
+497 RSMNIEF
-503 IGLRGKANVWTYEAA
+503 GFRGQAQKWTYEGAA
-518 VFRMDF
+518 FRMDF

-532 LSAGISKTNGGQSLH
+532 LSGGISKTNGGQSLH

-559 SAWSL
+559 SAWSV

-575 FKGGGLGPIGNRI
+575 FKGGTLGPIGNRI

-593 LTGNFG
+593 LTGNLG

-620 ADSANTVAESNDG
+620 ADSANTVQESNDG
-633 TKGLIPSYTT
+633 TKGLIPSFTT
-643 VNWSVVYSPRKDLKL
+643 LNWSIVYSPQKDLKL

>member
-1 MKTCNQV
+1 MKNRLFV
-8 GSIFLKKKSYLSIPL
+8 SL
-23 LISALGCIS
+23 LIGAMGYAH
-32 SPLVAREVE
+32 SPLMAKE
-41 IPRINVVDVEEGGA
+41 IELPSINVIDRQEGEA
-55 SAIPGA
+55 SSIPGA
-61 IDFISAEEMEMIQ
+61 IDIISPEEMEMIQ
-74 PASLQDALKIVPGV
+74 PASLQDALKTVPGV

-155 RYGPNTIGGVIN
+155 RYGPNTIEGVID
-167 YQSKTPLKNGTVKGK
+167 YQSKTPLKDGIVKGK

-187 YKLLELEAG
+187 YRLLELEAG
-196 ASSEQNSMGGGINLI
+196 TSSEQKSMGGGINLI
-211 TSEADGFRNNGYRM
+211 TSEANGFRNNGYRM

-237 QNQWLGIKLTR
+237 QSQWLGLKLTR

-262 DEFAQTPTKNPA
+262 DEFIHTPTKNPA
-274 PDDQFLSHRTSFDIN
+274 PDDQFLSNRTSFDIN
-289 HDLEINSDIK
+289 HELEIDTSTK
-299 LKTLLYWS
+299 LKTLMYWS

-316 DVASKTRQGTSFVEC
+316 DVASKTRQGTSFVDC

-345 DMLGVDSRLFVH
+345 DMLGIDSRLFTN
-357 YQAFGIKNESE
+357 YQAFGIQNESE

-374 SERMSNKTDRSNAG
+374 SETMSNKTERSNAG

-394 ITTGHDNNDAKA
+394 VITGNENNDAKA
-406 MALYMQNRF
+406 VALYLQNRF
-415 LFSDQFAVTPGVRV
+415 LFTDQFAVTPGVRV
-429 ESYQQTRKN
+429 ESYRQNRKN
-438 AINGASGEVHNTE
+438 EMNGVQGQANNTE
-451 IVPGI
+451 LVPGI
-456 GATWQP
+456 GATWQLA
-462 MPELQLYSS
+462 PELQLYSS

-477 PAMVSAAISGD
+477 PAMISAAISGD
-488 GVDQQLDAE
+488 GVDQKLDAE
-497 RSMNFE
+497 RSMNIEF
-503 IGLRGKANVWTYEAA
+503 GFRGQAQKWTYEGAA
-518 VFRMDF
+518 FRMDF

-532 LSAGISKTNGGQSLH
+532 LSGGISKTNGGQSLH

-559 SAWSL
+559 SAWSV

-575 FKGGGLGPIGNRI
+575 FKGGALGPIGNRI

-593 LTGNFG
+593 LTGNLG

-620 ADSANTVAESNDG
+620 ADSANTVQESNDG
-633 TKGLIPSYTT
+633 TKGLIPSFTT
-643 VNWSVVYSPRKDLKL
+643 LNWSVVYSPQKDLTL

>member
-1 MKTCNQV
+1 MKNRLFV
-8 GSIFLKKKSYLSIPL
+8 SL
-23 LISALGCIS
+23 LIGAMGYAH
-32 SPLVAREVE
+32 SPLMAKE
-41 IPRINVVDVEEGGA
+41 IELPSINVIDRQEGGA
-55 SAIPGA
+55 SSIPGA
-61 IDFISAEEMEMIQ
+61 IDIISPEEMEMIQ
-74 PASLQDALKIVPGV
+74 PASLQDALKTVPGV

-167 YQSKTPLKNGTVKGK
+167 YQSKTPLKDGIVKGK

-187 YKLLELEAG
+187 YRLLELEAG
-196 ASSEQNSMGGGINLI
+196 TSSEQKSMGGGINLI
-211 TSEADGFRNNGYRM
+211 TSEANGFRNNGYRM

-237 QNQWLGIKLTR
+237 QSQWLGLKLTR

-262 DEFAQTPTKNPA
+262 DEFIHTPTKNPA
-274 PDDQFLSHRTSFDIN
+274 PDDQFLSNRTSFDIN
-289 HDLEINSDIK
+289 HELEIDTSTK
-299 LKTLLYWS
+299 LKTLMYWS

-316 DVASKTRQGTSFVEC
+316 DVASKTRQGTSFVDC

-345 DMLGVDSRLFVH
+345 DMLGIDSRLFTN
-357 YQAFGIKNESE
+357 YQAFGIQNESE

-374 SERMSNKTDRSNAG
+374 SETMSNKTERSNAG

-394 ITTGHDNNDAKA
+394 VITGNENNDAKA
-406 MALYMQNRF
+406 VALYLQNRF
-415 LFSDQFAVTPGVRV
+415 LFTDQFAVTPGVRV
-429 ESYQQTRKN
+429 ESYRQNRKN
-438 AINGASGEVHNTE
+438 EMNGVQGQANNTE
-451 IVPGI
+451 LVPGI
-456 GATWQP
+456 GATWQLA
-462 MPELQLYSS
+462 PELQLYSS

-477 PAMVSAAISGD
+477 PAMISAAISGD
-488 GVDQQLDAE
+488 GVDQKLDAE
-497 RSMNFE
+497 RSMNIEF
-503 IGLRGKANVWTYEAA
+503 GFRGQAQKWTYEGAA
-518 VFRMDF
+518 FRMDF

-532 LSAGISKTNGGQSLH
+532 LSGGISKTNGGQSLH

-559 SAWSL
+559 SAWSV

-575 FKGGGLGPIGNRI
+575 FKGGALGPIGNRI

-593 LTGNFG
+593 LTGNLG

-620 ADSANTVAESNDG
+620 ADSVNTVEESNDG
-633 TKGLIPSYTT
+633 TKGLIPSFTT
-643 VNWSVVYSPRKDLKL
+643 LNWSVVYSPQKHLKL

>member
-1 MKTCNQV
+1 MKNRLFV
-8 GSIFLKKKSYLSIPL
+8 SL
-23 LISALGCIS
+23 LIGAMGYAH
-32 SPLVAREVE
+32 SPLMAKE
-41 IPRINVVDVEEGGA
+41 IELPSINVIDRQEGGA
-55 SAIPGA
+55 SSIPGA
-61 IDFISAEEMEMIQ
+61 IDIISPEEMEMIQ
-74 PASLQDALKIVPGV
+74 PASLQDALKTVPGV

-167 YQSKTPLKNGTVKGK
+167 YQSKTPLKDGIVKGK

-187 YKLLELEAG
+187 YRLLELEAG
-196 ASSEQNSMGGGINLI
+196 TSSEQKSMGGGINLI
-211 TSEADGFRNNGYRM
+211 TSEANGFRNNGYRM

-237 QNQWLGIKLTR
+237 QSQWLGLKLTR

-262 DEFAQTPTKNPA
+262 DEFIHTPTKNPA
-274 PDDQFLSHRTSFDIN
+274 PDDQFLSNRTSFDIN
-289 HDLEINSDIK
+289 HELEIDTSTK
-299 LKTLLYWS
+299 LKTLMYWS

-316 DVASKTRQGTSFVEC
+316 DVASKTRQGTSFVDC

-345 DMLGVDSRLFVH
+345 DMLGIDSRLFTN
-357 YQAFGIKNESE
+357 YQAFGIQNESE

-374 SERMSNKTDRSNAG
+374 SETMSNKTERSNAG

-394 ITTGHDNNDAKA
+394 VITGNENNDAKA
-406 MALYMQNRF
+406 VALYLQNRF
-415 LFSDQFAVTPGVRV
+415 LFTDQFAVTPGVRV
-429 ESYQQTRKN
+429 ESYRQNRKN
-438 AINGASGEVHNTE
+438 EMNGVQGQANNTE
-451 IVPGI
+451 LVPGI
-456 GATWQP
+456 GATWQLA
-462 MPELQLYSS
+462 PELQLYSS
-471 VYKGFA
+471 FYKGFA
-477 PAMVSAAISGD
+477 PAMISAAISGD
-488 GVDQQLDAE
+488 GVDQKLDAE
-497 RSMNFE
+497 RSMNIEF
-503 IGLRGKANVWTYEAA
+503 GFRGQAQKWTYEGAA
-518 VFRMDF
+518 FRMDF

-532 LSAGISKTNGGQSLH
+532 LSGGISKTNGGQSLH

-559 SAWSL
+559 SAWSV

-575 FKGGGLGPIGNRI
+575 FKGGTLGPIGNRI

-593 LTGNFG
+593 LTGNLG

-620 ADSANTVAESNDG
+620 ADSANTVEESNDG
-633 TKGLIPSYTT
+633 TKGLIPSFTT
-643 VNWSVVYSPRKDLKL
+643 LNWSVVYSPQKHLKL
-658 FGVVRNLFDK
+658 FGIVRNLFDK

>member
-1 MKTCNQV
+1 MKNRLFV
-8 GSIFLKKKSYLSIPL
+8 SL
-23 LISALGCIS
+23 LIGAMGYAH
-32 SPLVAREVE
+32 SPLMAKE
-41 IPRINVVDVEEGGA
+41 IELPSINVIDRQEGGA
-55 SAIPGA
+55 SSIPGA
-61 IDFISAEEMEMIQ
+61 IDIISPEEMEMIQ

-167 YQSKTPLKNGTVKGK
+167 YQSKTPLKDGIVKGK

-187 YKLLELEAG
+187 FRLLELEAG
-196 ASSEQNSMGGGINLI
+196 TSSEQKSMGGGINLI
-211 TSEADGFRNNGYRM
+211 TSEANGFRNNGYRM

-237 QNQWLGIKLTR
+237 QSQWLGLKLTR

-262 DEFAQTPTKNPA
+262 DEFIHTPTKNPA
-274 PDDQFLSHRTSFDIN
+274 PDDQFLSNRTSFDIN
-289 HDLEINSDIK
+289 HELEIDTSTK
-299 LKTLLYWS
+299 LKTLMYWS

-316 DVASKTRQGTSFVEC
+316 DVASKTRQGTSFVDC

-345 DMLGVDSRLFVH
+345 DMLGIDSRLFTN
-357 YQAFGIKNESE
+357 YQAFGIQNESE

-374 SERMSNKTDRSNAG
+374 SETMSNKTERSNAG

-394 ITTGHDNNDAKA
+394 VITGNENNDAKA
-406 MALYMQNRF
+406 VALYLQNRF
-415 LFSDQFAVTPGVRV
+415 LFTDQFAVTPGVRV
-429 ESYQQTRKN
+429 ESYRQNRKN
-438 AINGASGEVHNTE
+438 EMNGVQGQANNTE
-451 IVPGI
+451 LVPGI
-456 GATWQP
+456 GATWQLA
-462 MPELQLYSS
+462 PELQLYSS

-477 PAMVSAAISGD
+477 PAMISAAISGD
-488 GVDQQLDAE
+488 GVDQKLDAE
-497 RSMNFE
+497 RSMNIEF
-503 IGLRGKANVWTYEAA
+503 GFRGQAQKWTYEGAA
-518 VFRMDF
+518 FRMDF

-532 LSAGISKTNGGQSLH
+532 LSGGISKTNGGQSLH

-559 SAWSL
+559 SAWSV

-575 FKGGGLGPIGNRI
+575 FKGGTLGPIGNRI

-593 LTGNFG
+593 LTGNLG

-620 ADSANTVAESNDG
+620 ADSVNTVEESNDG
-633 TKGLIPSYTT
+633 TKGLIPSFTT
-643 VNWSVVYSPRKDLKL
+643 LNWSIVYSPQKDLKL

>member
-1 MKTCNQV
+1 MKNRLFV
-8 GSIFLKKKSYLSIPL
+8 SL
-23 LISALGCIS
+23 LIGAMGYAH
-32 SPLVAREVE
+32 SPLMAKE
-41 IPRINVVDVEEGGA
+41 IELPSINVIDRQEGGA
-55 SAIPGA
+55 SSIPGA
-61 IDFISAEEMEMIQ
+61 IDIISPEEMEMIQ
-74 PASLQDALKIVPGV
+74 PASLQDALKTVPGV

-167 YQSKTPLKNGTVKGK
+167 YQSKTPLKDGIVKGK

-187 YKLLELEAG
+187 YRLLELEAG
-196 ASSEQNSMGGGINLI
+196 TSSEQKSMGGGINLI
-211 TSEADGFRNNGYRM
+211 TSEANGFRNNGYRM

-237 QNQWLGIKLTR
+237 QSQWLGLKLTR

-262 DEFAQTPTKNPA
+262 DEFIHTPTKNPA
-274 PDDQFLSHRTSFDIN
+274 PDDQFLSNRTSFDIN
-289 HDLEINSDIK
+289 HELEIDTSTK
-299 LKTLLYWS
+299 LKTLMYWS

-316 DVASKTRQGTSFVEC
+316 DVASKTRQGTSFVDC

-345 DMLGVDSRLFVH
+345 DMLGIDSRLFTN
-357 YQAFGIKNESE
+357 YQAFGIQNESE

-374 SERMSNKTDRSNAG
+374 SETMSNKTERSNAG

-394 ITTGHDNNDAKA
+394 VITGNENNDAKA
-406 MALYMQNRF
+406 VALYLQNRF
-415 LFSDQFAVTPGVRV
+415 LFTDQFAVTPGVRV
-429 ESYQQTRKN
+429 ESYRQNRKN
-438 AINGASGEVHNTE
+438 EMNGVQGQANNTE
-451 IVPGI
+451 LVPGI
-456 GATWQP
+456 GATWQLA
-462 MPELQLYSS
+462 PELQLYSS

-477 PAMVSAAISGD
+477 PAMISAAISGD
-488 GVDQQLDAE
+488 GVDQKLDAE
-497 RSMNFE
+497 RSMNIEF
-503 IGLRGKANVWTYEAA
+503 GFRGQAQKWTYEGAA
-518 VFRMDF
+518 FRMDF

-532 LSAGISKTNGGQSLH
+532 LSGGISKTNGGQSLH

-559 SAWSL
+559 SAWSV

-575 FKGGGLGPIGNRI
+575 FKGGTLGPIGNRI

-593 LTGNFG
+593 LTGNLG

-620 ADSANTVAESNDG
+620 ADSANTVQESNDG
-633 TKGLIPSYTT
+633 TKGLIPAFTT
-643 VNWSVVYSPRKDLKL
+643 LNWSVVYSPQKDLKL

>member
-1 MKTCNQV
+1 MKNRLFV
-8 GSIFLKKKSYLSIPL
+8 SL
-23 LISALGCIS
+23 LIGAMGYAH
-32 SPLVAREVE
+32 SPLMAKE
-41 IPRINVVDVEEGGA
+41 IELPSINVIDRQEGEA
-55 SAIPGA
+55 SSIPGA
-61 IDFISAEEMEMIQ
+61 IDIISPEEMEMIQ

-167 YQSKTPLKNGTVKGK
+167 YQSKTPLKDGIVKGK

-187 YKLLELEAG
+187 YRLLELEAG
-196 ASSEQNSMGGGINLI
+196 TSSEQKSMGGGINLI
-211 TSEADGFRNNGYRM
+211 TSEANGFRNNGYRM
-225 NDILVKGGMAIG
+225 NDFLVKGGMAIG
-237 QNQWLGIKLTR
+237 QSQWLGLKLTR

-262 DEFAQTPTKNPA
+262 DEFIHTPTKNPA
-274 PDDQFLSHRTSFDIN
+274 PDDQFLSNRTSFDIN
-289 HDLEINSDIK
+289 HELEIDTSTK
-299 LKTLLYWS
+299 LKTLMYWS

-316 DVASKTRQGTSFVEC
+316 DVASKTRQGTSFVDC

-345 DMLGVDSRLFVH
+345 DMLGIDSRLFTN
-357 YQAFGIKNESE
+357 YQAFGIQNESE

-374 SERMSNKTDRSNAG
+374 SETMSNKTERSNAG

-394 ITTGHDNNDAKA
+394 VITGNENNDAKA
-406 MALYMQNRF
+406 VALYLQNRF
-415 LFSDQFAVTPGVRV
+415 LFTDQFAVTPGVRV
-429 ESYQQTRKN
+429 ESYRQNRKN
-438 AINGASGEVHNTE
+438 EMNGVQGQANNTE
-451 IVPGI
+451 LVPGI
-456 GATWQP
+456 GATWQLA
-462 MPELQLYSS
+462 PELQLYSS
-471 VYKGFA
+471 FYKGFA
-477 PAMVSAAISGD
+477 PAMISAAISGD
-488 GVDQQLDAE
+488 GVDQKLDAE
-497 RSMNFE
+497 RSMNIEF
-503 IGLRGKANVWTYEAA
+503 GFRGQAQKWTYEGAA
-518 VFRMDF
+518 FRMDF

-532 LSAGISKTNGGQSLH
+532 LSGGISKTNGGQSLH

-559 SAWSL
+559 SAWSV

-575 FKGGGLGPIGNRI
+575 FKGGTLGPIGNRI

-593 LTGNFG
+593 LTGNLG

-620 ADSANTVAESNDG
+620 ADSVNTVEESNDG
-633 TKGLIPSYTT
+633 TKGLIPAFTT
-643 VNWSVVYSPRKDLKL
+643 LNWSVVYSPQKHLKL
-658 FGVVRNLFDK
+658 FGIVRNLFDK

>member
-1 MKTCNQV
+1 MKNRLFV
-8 GSIFLKKKSYLSIPL
+8 SL
-23 LISALGCIS
+23 LIGAMGYAH
-32 SPLVAREVE
+32 SPLMAKE
-41 IPRINVVDVEEGGA
+41 IELPSINVIDRQEGGA
-55 SAIPGA
+55 SSIPGA
-61 IDFISAEEMEMIQ
+61 IDIISPEEMEMIQ
-74 PASLQDALKIVPGV
+74 PASLQDALKTVPGV

-167 YQSKTPLKNGTVKGK
+167 YQSKTPLKDGIVKGK

-187 YKLLELEAG
+187 YRLLELEAG
-196 ASSEQNSMGGGINLI
+196 TSSEQKSMGGGINLI
-211 TSEADGFRNNGYRM
+211 TSEANGFRNNGYRM

-237 QNQWLGIKLTR
+237 QSQWLGLKLTR

-262 DEFAQTPTKNPA
+262 DEFIHTPTKNPA
-274 PDDQFLSHRTSFDIN
+274 PDDQFLSNRTSFDIN
-289 HDLEINSDIK
+289 HELEIDTSTK
-299 LKTLLYWS
+299 LKTLMYWS

-316 DVASKTRQGTSFVEC
+316 DVTSKNRQGTSFVDC

-345 DMLGVDSRLFVH
+345 DMLGIDSRLFTN
-357 YQAFGIKNESE
+357 YQAFGIQNESE

-374 SERMSNKTDRSNAG
+374 SETMSNKTERSNAG

-394 ITTGHDNNDAKA
+394 VITGNENNDAKA
-406 MALYMQNRF
+406 VALYLQNRF
-415 LFSDQFAVTPGVRV
+415 LFTDQFAVTPGVRV
-429 ESYQQTRKN
+429 ESYRQNRKN
-438 AINGASGEVHNTE
+438 EMNGVQGQANNTE
-451 IVPGI
+451 LVPGI
-456 GATWQP
+456 GATWQLA
-462 MPELQLYSS
+462 PELQLYSS

-477 PAMVSAAISGD
+477 PAMISAAISGD
-488 GVDQQLDAE
+488 GVDQKLDAE
-497 RSMNFE
+497 RSMNIEF
-503 IGLRGKANVWTYEAA
+503 GFRGQAQKWTYEGAA
-518 VFRMDF
+518 FRMDF

-532 LSAGISKTNGGQSLH
+532 LSGGISKTNGGQSLH

-559 SAWSL
+559 SAWSV

-575 FKGGGLGPIGNRI
+575 FKGGTLGPIGNRI

-593 LTGNFG
+593 LTGNLG

-620 ADSANTVAESNDG
+620 ADSANTVQESNDG
-633 TKGLIPSYTT
+633 TKGLIPSFTT
-643 VNWSVVYSPRKDLKL
+643 LNWSIVYSPQKHLKL

>member
-1 MKTCNQV
+1 MKNRLFV
-8 GSIFLKKKSYLSIPL
+8 SL
-23 LISALGCIS
+23 LIGAMGYAH
-32 SPLVAREVE
+32 SPLMAKE
-41 IPRINVVDVEEGGA
+41 IELPSINVIDRQEGEA
-55 SAIPGA
+55 SSIPGA
-61 IDFISAEEMEMIQ
+61 IDIISPEEMEMIQ

-167 YQSKTPLKNGTVKGK
+167 YQSKTPLKDGIVKGK

-187 YKLLELEAG
+187 YRLLELEAG
-196 ASSEQNSMGGGINLI
+196 TSSEQKSMGGGINLI
-211 TSEADGFRNNGYRM
+211 TSEANGFRNNGYRM

-237 QNQWLGIKLTR
+237 QSQWLGLKLTR

-262 DEFAQTPTKNPA
+262 DEFIHTPTKNPA
-274 PDDQFLSHRTSFDIN
+274 PDDQFLSNRTSFDIN
-289 HDLEINSDIK
+289 HELEIDTSTK
-299 LKTLLYWS
+299 LKTLMYWS

-316 DVASKTRQGTSFVEC
+316 DVASKTRQGTSFVDC

-345 DMLGVDSRLFVH
+345 DMLGIDSRLFTN
-357 YQAFGIKNESE
+357 YQAFGIQNESE
-368 IGVRLH
+368 IGIRLH
-374 SERMSNKTDRSNAG
+374 SETMSNKTERSNAG

-394 ITTGHDNNDAKA
+394 VITGNENNDAKA
-406 MALYMQNRF
+406 VALYLQNRF
-415 LFSDQFAVTPGVRV
+415 LFTDQFAVTPGVRV
-429 ESYQQTRKN
+429 ESYRQNRKN
-438 AINGASGEVHNTE
+438 EMNGVQGQANNTE
-451 IVPGI
+451 LVPGI
-456 GATWQP
+456 GATWQLA
-462 MPELQLYSS
+462 PELQLYSS
-471 VYKGFA
+471 FYKGFA
-477 PAMVSAAISGD
+477 PAMISAAISGD
-488 GVDQQLDAE
+488 GVDQKLDAE
-497 RSMNFE
+497 RSMNIEF
-503 IGLRGKANVWTYEAA
+503 GFRGQAQKWTYEGAA
-518 VFRMDF
+518 FRMDF

-532 LSAGISKTNGGQSLH
+532 LSGGISKTNGGQSLH

-559 SAWSL
+559 SAWSV

-575 FKGGGLGPIGNRI
+575 FKGGTLGPIGNRI

-593 LTGNFG
+593 LTGNLG

-620 ADSANTVAESNDG
+620 ADSANTVQESNDG
-633 TKGLIPSYTT
+633 TKGLIPAFTT
-643 VNWSVVYSPRKDLKL
+643 LNWSVVYSPQKHLKL
-658 FGVVRNLFDK
+658 FGIVRNLFDK

>member
-1 MKTCNQV
+1 MKNRLFV
-8 GSIFLKKKSYLSIPL
+8 SL
-23 LISALGCIS
+23 LIGAMGYAH
-32 SPLVAREVE
+32 SPLMAKE
-41 IPRINVVDVEEGGA
+41 IELPSINVIDRQEGGA
-55 SAIPGA
+55 SSIPGA
-61 IDFISAEEMEMIQ
+61 IDIISPEEMEMIQ

-167 YQSKTPLKNGTVKGK
+167 YQSKTPLKDGIVKGK

-187 YKLLELEAG
+187 YRLLELEAG
-196 ASSEQNSMGGGINLI
+196 TSSEQKSMGGGINLI
-211 TSEADGFRNNGYRM
+211 TSDANGFRNNGYRM

-237 QNQWLGIKLTR
+237 QSQWLGLKLTR

-262 DEFAQTPTKNPA
+262 DEFIHTPTKNPA
-274 PDDQFLSHRTSFDIN
+274 PDDQFLSNRTSFDIN
-289 HDLEINSDIK
+289 HELEIDTSTK
-299 LKTLLYWS
+299 LKTLMYWS

-316 DVASKTRQGTSFVEC
+316 DVASKTRQGTSFVDC

-345 DMLGVDSRLFVH
+345 DMLGIDSRLFTN
-357 YQAFGIKNESE
+357 YQAFGIQNESE

-374 SERMSNKTDRSNAG
+374 SETMSNKTERSNAG

-394 ITTGHDNNDAKA
+394 VITGNENNDAKA
-406 MALYMQNRF
+406 VALYLQNRF
-415 LFSDQFAVTPGVRV
+415 LFTDQFAVTPGVRV
-429 ESYQQTRKN
+429 ESYRQNRKN
-438 AINGASGEVHNTE
+438 EMNGVQGQANNTE
-451 IVPGI
+451 LVPGI
-456 GATWQP
+456 GATWQLA
-462 MPELQLYSS
+462 PELQLYSS

-477 PAMVSAAISGD
+477 PAMISAAISGD
-488 GVDQQLDAE
+488 GVDQKLDAE
-497 RSMNFE
+497 RSMNIEF
-503 IGLRGKANVWTYEAA
+503 GFRGQAQKWTYEGAA
-518 VFRMDF
+518 FRMDF

-532 LSAGISKTNGGQSLH
+532 LSGGISKTNGGQSLH

-559 SAWSL
+559 SAWSV

-575 FKGGGLGPIGNRI
+575 FKGGTLGPIGNRI

-593 LTGNFG
+593 LTGNLG

-620 ADSANTVAESNDG
+620 ADSANTVQESNDG
-633 TKGLIPSYTT
+633 TKGLIPSFTT
-643 VNWSVVYSPRKDLKL
+643 LNWSVVYSPQKDLKL

>member
-1 MKTCNQV
+1 MKNRLFV
-8 GSIFLKKKSYLSIPL
+8 SL
-23 LISALGCIS
+23 LIGAMGYAH
-32 SPLVAREVE
+32 SPLMAKE
-41 IPRINVVDVEEGGA
+41 IELPSINVIDRQEGGA
-55 SAIPGA
+55 SSIPGA
-61 IDFISAEEMEMIQ
+61 IDIISPEEMEMIQ

-167 YQSKTPLKNGTVKGK
+167 YQSKTPLKDGIVKGK

-187 YKLLELEAG
+187 YRLLELEAG
-196 ASSEQNSMGGGINLI
+196 TSSEQKSMGGGINLI
-211 TSEADGFRNNGYRM
+211 TSEANGFRNNGYRM

-237 QNQWLGIKLTR
+237 QSQWLGLKLTR

-262 DEFAQTPTKNPA
+262 DEFIHTPTKNPA
-274 PDDQFLSHRTSFDIN
+274 PDDQFLSNRTSFDIN
-289 HDLEINSDIK
+289 HELEIDTSTK
-299 LKTLLYWS
+299 LKTLMYWS

-316 DVASKTRQGTSFVEC
+316 DVASKTRQGTSFVDC

-345 DMLGVDSRLFVH
+345 DMLGIDSRLFTN
-357 YQAFGIKNESE
+357 YQAFGIQNESE

-374 SERMSNKTDRSNAG
+374 SETMSNKTERSNAG

-394 ITTGHDNNDAKA
+394 VITGNENNDAKA
-406 MALYMQNRF
+406 VALYLQNRF
-415 LFSDQFAVTPGVRV
+415 LFTDQFAVTPGVRV
-429 ESYQQTRKN
+429 ESYRQNRKN
-438 AINGASGEVHNTE
+438 EMNGVQGQANNTE
-451 IVPGI
+451 LVPGI
-456 GATWQP
+456 GATWQLA
-462 MPELQLYSS
+462 PELQLYSS

-477 PAMVSAAISGD
+477 PAMISAAISGD
-488 GVDQQLDAE
+488 GVDQKLDAE
-497 RSMNFE
+497 RSMNIEF
-503 IGLRGKANVWTYEAA
+503 GFRGQAQKWTYEGAA
-518 VFRMDF
+518 FRMDF

-532 LSAGISKTNGGQSLH
+532 LSGGISKTNGGQSLH

-559 SAWSL
+559 SAWSV

-575 FKGGGLGPIGNRI
+575 FKGGALGPIGNRI

-593 LTGNFG
+593 LTGNLG

-620 ADSANTVAESNDG
+620 ADSVNTVEESNDG
-633 TKGLIPSYTT
+633 TKGLIPAFTT
-643 VNWSVVYSPRKDLKL
+643 LNWSVVYSPQKHLKL
-658 FGVVRNLFDK
+658 FGIVRNLFDK

>member
-1 MKTCNQV
+1 MKNRLFV
-8 GSIFLKKKSYLSIPL
+8 SL
-23 LISALGCIS
+23 LIGAMGYAH
-32 SPLVAREVE
+32 SPLMAKE
-41 IPRINVVDVEEGGA
+41 IELPSINVIDRQEGGA
-55 SAIPGA
+55 SSIPGA
-61 IDFISAEEMEMIQ
+61 IDIISPEEMEMIQ
-74 PASLQDALKIVPGV
+74 PASLQDALKTVPGV

-167 YQSKTPLKNGTVKGK
+167 YQSKTPLKDGIVKGK

-187 YKLLELEAG
+187 YRLLELEAG
-196 ASSEQNSMGGGINLI
+196 TSSEQKSMGGGINLI
-211 TSEADGFRNNGYRM
+211 TSEANGFRNNGYRM

-237 QNQWLGIKLTR
+237 QSQWLGLKLTR

-262 DEFAQTPTKNPA
+262 DEFIHTPTKNPA
-274 PDDQFLSHRTSFDIN
+274 PDDQFLSNRTSFDIN
-289 HDLEINSDIK
+289 HELEIDTSTK
-299 LKTLLYWS
+299 LKTLMYWS

-316 DVASKTRQGTSFVEC
+316 DVASKTRQGTSFVDC

-345 DMLGVDSRLFVH
+345 DMLGIDSRLFTN
-357 YQAFGIKNESE
+357 YQAFGIQNESE

-374 SERMSNKTDRSNAG
+374 SETMSNKTERSNAG

-394 ITTGHDNNDAKA
+394 VITGNENNDAKA
-406 MALYMQNRF
+406 AALYLQNRF
-415 LFSDQFAVTPGVRV
+415 LFTDQFAVTPGIRV
-429 ESYQQTRKN
+429 ESYRQNRKN
-438 AINGASGEVHNTE
+438 EMNGVQGQANNTE
-451 IVPGI
+451 LVPGI
-456 GATWQP
+456 GATWQLA
-462 MPELQLYSS
+462 PELQLYSS

-477 PAMVSAAISGD
+477 PAMISAAISGD
-488 GVDQQLDAE
+488 GVDQKLDAE
-497 RSMNFE
+497 RSMNIEF
-503 IGLRGKANVWTYEAA
+503 GFRGQAQKWTYEGAA
-518 VFRMDF
+518 FRMDF

-532 LSAGISKTNGGQSLH
+532 LSGGISKTNGGQSLH

-559 SAWSL
+559 SAWSV

-575 FKGGGLGPIGNRI
+575 FKGGTLGPIGNRI

-593 LTGNFG
+593 LTGNLG

-620 ADSANTVAESNDG
+620 ADSANTVQESNDG
-633 TKGLIPSYTT
+633 TKGLIPSFTT
-643 VNWSVVYSPRKDLKL
+643 LNWSIVYSPQKDLKL

>member
-1 MKTCNQV
+1 MKNRLFV
-8 GSIFLKKKSYLSIPL
+8 SL
-23 LISALGCIS
+23 LIGAMGYAH
-32 SPLVAREVE
+32 SPLMAKE
-41 IPRINVVDVEEGGA
+41 IELPSINVIDRQEGGA
-55 SAIPGA
+55 SSIPGA
-61 IDFISAEEMEMIQ
+61 IDIISPEEMEMIQ
-74 PASLQDALKIVPGV
+74 PASLQDALKTVPGV

-167 YQSKTPLKNGTVKGK
+167 YQSKTPLKDGIVKGK

-187 YKLLELEAG
+187 YRLLELEAG
-196 ASSEQNSMGGGINLI
+196 TSSEQKSMGGGINLI
-211 TSEADGFRNNGYRM
+211 TSEANGFRNNGYRM

-237 QNQWLGIKLTR
+237 QSQWLGLKLTR

-262 DEFAQTPTKNPA
+262 DEFIHTPTKNPA
-274 PDDQFLSHRTSFDIN
+274 PDDQFLSNRTSFDIN
-289 HDLEINSDIK
+289 HELEIDTSTK
-299 LKTLLYWS
+299 LKTLMYWS

-316 DVASKTRQGTSFVEC
+316 DVASKTRQGTSFVDC

-345 DMLGVDSRLFVH
+345 DMLGIDSRLFTN
-357 YQAFGIKNESE
+357 YQAFGIQNESE

-374 SERMSNKTDRSNAG
+374 SETMSNKTERSNAG

-394 ITTGHDNNDAKA
+394 VITGNENNDAKA
-406 MALYMQNRF
+406 VALYLQNRF
-415 LFSDQFAVTPGVRV
+415 LFTDQFAVTPGVRV
-429 ESYQQTRKN
+429 ESYRQNRKN
-438 AINGASGEVHNTE
+438 EMNGVQGQANNTE
-451 IVPGI
+451 LVPGI
-456 GATWQP
+456 GATWQLA
-462 MPELQLYSS
+462 PELQLYSS

-477 PAMVSAAISGD
+477 PAMISAAISGD
-488 GVDQQLDAE
+488 GVDQKLDAE
-497 RSMNFE
+497 RSMNIEF
-503 IGLRGKANVWTYEAA
+503 GFRGQAQKWTYEGAA
-518 VFRMDF
+518 FRMDF

-532 LSAGISKTNGGQSLH
+532 LSGGISKTNGGQSLH

-559 SAWSL
+559 SAWSV

-575 FKGGGLGPIGNRI
+575 FKGGALGPIGNRI

-593 LTGNFG
+593 LTGNLG

-620 ADSANTVAESNDG
+620 ADSVNTVEESNDG
-633 TKGLIPSYTT
+633 TKGLIPSFTT
-643 VNWSVVYSPRKDLKL
+643 LNWSVVYSPKRDIKL

>member
-1 MKTCNQV
+1 MKNRLFV
-8 GSIFLKKKSYLSIPL
+8 SL
-23 LISALGCIS
+23 LIGAMGYAH
-32 SPLVAREVE
+32 SPLMAKE
-41 IPRINVVDVEEGGA
+41 IELPSINVIDRQEGGA
-55 SAIPGA
+55 SSIPGA
-61 IDFISAEEMEMIQ
+61 IDIISPEEMEMIQ
-74 PASLQDALKIVPGV
+74 PASLQDALKTVPGV

-167 YQSKTPLKNGTVKGK
+167 YQSKTPLKDGIVKGK

-187 YKLLELEAG
+187 YRLLELEAG
-196 ASSEQNSMGGGINLI
+196 TSSEQKSMGGGINLI
-211 TSEADGFRNNGYRM
+211 TSEANGFRNNGYRM

-237 QNQWLGIKLTR
+237 QSQWLGLKLTR

-262 DEFAQTPTKNPA
+262 DEFIHTPTKNPA
-274 PDDQFLSHRTSFDIN
+274 PDDQFLSNRTSFDIN
-289 HDLEINSDIK
+289 HELEIDTSTK
-299 LKTLLYWS
+299 LKTLMYWS

-316 DVASKTRQGTSFVEC
+316 DVASKTRQGTSFVDC

-345 DMLGVDSRLFVH
+345 DMLGIDSRLFTN
-357 YQAFGIKNESE
+357 YQAFGIQNESE

-374 SERMSNKTDRSNAG
+374 SETMSNKTERSNAG

-394 ITTGHDNNDAKA
+394 VITGNENNDAKA
-406 MALYMQNRF
+406 VALYLQNRF
-415 LFSDQFAVTPGVRV
+415 LFNDQFAVTPGVRV
-429 ESYQQTRKN
+429 ESYRQNRKN
-438 AINGASGEVHNTE
+438 EMNGVQGQANNTE
-451 IVPGI
+451 LVPGI
-456 GATWQP
+456 GATWQLA
-462 MPELQLYSS
+462 PELQLYSS

-477 PAMVSAAISGD
+477 PAMISAAISGD
-488 GVDQQLDAE
+488 GVDQKLDAE
-497 RSMNFE
+497 RSMNIEF
-503 IGLRGKANVWTYEAA
+503 GFRGQAQKWTYEGAA
-518 VFRMDF
+518 FRMDF

-532 LSAGISKTNGGQSLH
+532 LSGGISKTNGGQSLH

-559 SAWSL
+559 SAWSV

-575 FKGGGLGPIGNRI
+575 FKGGTLGPIGNRI

-593 LTGNFG
+593 LTGNLG

-620 ADSANTVAESNDG
+620 ADSANTVQESNDG
-633 TKGLIPSYTT
+633 TKGLIPSFTT
-643 VNWSVVYSPRKDLKL
+643 LNWSIVYSPQKDLKL

-678 IFPGAERNFELGLA
+678 IFPGAERNLEIGLA

>member
-1 MKTCNQV
+1 MKNRLFV
-8 GSIFLKKKSYLSIPL
+8 SL
-23 LISALGCIS
+23 LIGAMGYAH
-32 SPLVAREVE
+32 SPLMAKE
-41 IPRINVVDVEEGGA
+41 IELPSINVIDRQEGGA
-55 SAIPGA
+55 SSIPGA
-61 IDFISAEEMEMIQ
+61 IDIISPEEMEMIQ

-167 YQSKTPLKNGTVKGK
+167 YQSKTPLKDGIVKGK

-187 YKLLELEAG
+187 YRLLELEAG
-196 ASSEQNSMGGGINLI
+196 TSSEQKSMGGGINLI
-211 TSEADGFRNNGYRM
+211 TSEANGFRNNGYRM

-237 QNQWLGIKLTR
+237 QSQWLGLKLTR

-262 DEFAQTPTKNPA
+262 DEFIHTPTKNPA
-274 PDDQFLSHRTSFDIN
+274 PDDQFLSNRTSFDIN
-289 HDLEINSDIK
+289 HELEIDTSTK
-299 LKTLLYWS
+299 LKTLMYWS

-316 DVASKTRQGTSFVEC
+316 DVASKTRQGTSFVDC

-345 DMLGVDSRLFVH
+345 DMLGIDSRLFTN
-357 YQAFGIKNESE
+357 YQAFGIQNESE

-374 SERMSNKTDRSNAG
+374 SETMSNKTERSNAG

-394 ITTGHDNNDAKA
+394 VITGNENNDAKA
-406 MALYMQNRF
+406 VALYLQNRF
-415 LFSDQFAVTPGVRV
+415 LFTDQFAVTPGVRV
-429 ESYQQTRKN
+429 ESYRQNRKN
-438 AINGASGEVHNTE
+438 EMNGVQGQANNTE
-451 IVPGI
+451 LVPGI
-456 GATWQP
+456 GATWQLA
-462 MPELQLYSS
+462 PELQLYSS

-477 PAMVSAAISGD
+477 PAMISAAISGD
-488 GVDQQLDAE
+488 GVDQKLDAE
-497 RSMNFE
+497 RSMNIEF
-503 IGLRGKANVWTYEAA
+503 GFRGQAQKWTYEGAA
-518 VFRMDF
+518 FRMDF

-532 LSAGISKTNGGQSLH
+532 LSGGISKTNGGQSLH

-559 SAWSL
+559 SAWSV

-575 FKGGGLGPIGNRI
+575 FKGSTLGPIGNRI

-593 LTGNFG
+593 LTGNLG

-620 ADSANTVAESNDG
+620 ADSANTVQESNDG
-633 TKGLIPSYTT
+633 TKGLIPSFTT
-643 VNWSVVYSPRKDLKL
+643 LNWSIVYSPQKDLKL

>member
-1 MKTCNQV
+1 MKNRLFV
-8 GSIFLKKKSYLSIPL
+8 SL
-23 LISALGCIS
+23 LIGAMGYAH
-32 SPLVAREVE
+32 SPLMAKE
-41 IPRINVVDVEEGGA
+41 IELPSINVIDRQEVGA
-55 SAIPGA
+55 SSIPGA
-61 IDFISAEEMEMIQ
+61 IDIISPEEMEMIQ
-74 PASLQDALKIVPGV
+74 PASLQDALKTVPGV

-167 YQSKTPLKNGTVKGK
+167 YQSKTPLKDGIVKGK

-187 YKLLELEAG
+187 YRLLELEAG
-196 ASSEQNSMGGGINLI
+196 TSSEQKSMGGGINLI
-211 TSEADGFRNNGYRM
+211 TSEANGFRNNGYRM

-237 QNQWLGIKLTR
+237 QSQWLGLKLTR

-262 DEFAQTPTKNPA
+262 DEFIHTPTKNPA
-274 PDDQFLSHRTSFDIN
+274 PDDQFLSNRTSFDIN
-289 HDLEINSDIK
+289 HELEIDTSTK
-299 LKTLLYWS
+299 LKTLMYWS

-316 DVASKTRQGTSFVEC
+316 DVASKTRQGTSFVDC
-331 GGTAYCVTGRNRNF
+331 GGAAYCVTGRNRNF
-345 DMLGVDSRLFVH
+345 DMLGIDSRLFTN
-357 YQAFGIKNESE
+357 YQAFGIQNESE

-374 SERMSNKTDRSNAG
+374 SETMSNKTERSNAG

-394 ITTGHDNNDAKA
+394 VITGNENNDAKA
-406 MALYMQNRF
+406 VALYLQNRF
-415 LFSDQFAVTPGVRV
+415 LFTDQFAVTPGVRV
-429 ESYQQTRKN
+429 ESYRQNRKN
-438 AINGASGEVHNTE
+438 EMNGVQGQSNNTE
-451 IVPGI
+451 LVPGI
-456 GATWQP
+456 GATWQLA
-462 MPELQLYSS
+462 PELQLYSS

-477 PAMVSAAISGD
+477 PAMISAAISGD
-488 GVDQQLDAE
+488 GVDQKLDAE
-497 RSMNFE
+497 RSMNIEF
-503 IGLRGKANVWTYEAA
+503 GFRGQAQKWTYEGAA
-518 VFRMDF
+518 FRMDF

-532 LSAGISKTNGGQSLH
+532 LSGGISKTNGGQSLH

-559 SAWSL
+559 SAWSV

-575 FKGGGLGPIGNRI
+575 FKGGALGPIGNRI

-593 LTGNFG
+593 LTGNLG

-620 ADSANTVAESNDG
+620 ADSANTVQESNDG
-633 TKGLIPSYTT
+633 TKGLIPSFTT
-643 VNWSVVYSPRKDLKL
+643 LNWSFVYSPKRDIKL

>member
-1 MKTCNQV
+1 MKNRLFVT
-8 GSIFLKKKSYLSIPL
+8 L
-23 LISALGCIS
+23 LIGAMGYAH
-32 SPLVAREVE
+32 SPLMAKE
-41 IPRINVVDVEEGGA
+41 IELPSINVIDRQEGGA
-55 SAIPGA
+55 SSIPGA
-61 IDFISAEEMEMIQ
+61 IDIISPEEMEMIQ
-74 PASLQDALKIVPGV
+74 PASLQDALKTVPGV

-167 YQSKTPLKNGTVKGK
+167 YQSKTPLKDGIVKGK

-187 YKLLELEAG
+187 YRLLELEAG
-196 ASSEQNSMGGGINLI
+196 TSSEQKSMGGGINLI
-211 TSEADGFRNNGYRM
+211 TSEANGFRNNGYRM

-237 QNQWLGIKLTR
+237 QSQWLGLKLTR

-262 DEFAQTPTKNPA
+262 DEFIHTPTKNPA
-274 PDDQFLSHRTSFDIN
+274 PDDQFLSNRTSFDIN
-289 HDLEINSDIK
+289 HELEIDTSTK
-299 LKTLLYWS
+299 LKTLMYWS

-316 DVASKTRQGTSFVEC
+316 DVASKTRQGTSFVDC

-345 DMLGVDSRLFVH
+345 DMLGIDSRLFTN
-357 YQAFGIKNESE
+357 YQAFGIQNESE

-374 SERMSNKTDRSNAG
+374 SETMSNKTERSNAG

-394 ITTGHDNNDAKA
+394 VITGNENNDAKA
-406 MALYMQNRF
+406 VALYLQNRF
-415 LFSDQFAVTPGVRV
+415 LFTDQFAVTPGVRV
-429 ESYQQTRKN
+429 ESYRQNRKN
-438 AINGASGEVHNTE
+438 EMNGVQGQANNTE
-451 IVPGI
+451 LVPGI
-456 GATWQP
+456 GATWQLA
-462 MPELQLYSS
+462 PELQLYSS

-477 PAMVSAAISGD
+477 PAMISAAISGD
-488 GVDQQLDAE
+488 GVDQKLDAE
-497 RSMNFE
+497 RSMNIEF
-503 IGLRGKANVWTYEAA
+503 GFRGQAQKWTYEGAA
-518 VFRMDF
+518 FRMDF

-532 LSAGISKTNGGQSLH
+532 LSGGISKTNGGQSLH

-559 SAWSL
+559 SAWSV

-575 FKGGGLGPIGNRI
+575 FKGGALGPIGNRI

-593 LTGNFG
+593 LTGNLG

-620 ADSANTVAESNDG
+620 ADSANTVQESNDG
-633 TKGLIPSYTT
+633 TKGLIPSFTT
-643 VNWSVVYSPRKDLKL
+643 LNWSIVYSPQKDLKL